1 MKFSARF
8 AIGLVL
14 MVVLLSAVP
23 AWAQTA
29 NSALVLGT
37 VTDPAGAVVP
47 DAKAQITNTGTNETK
62 EMQTNSAGQFS
73 FPGVTPGPYKVT
85 ITKAGF
91 ATFVESNLI
100 VDVNKSYTVD
110 VKLEVSSGKE
120 IVEVTA
126 GAQAELET
134 ADAVVGGVIGGQMLT
149 RLPTLNRDATEL
161 LTLQPGSTPYD
172 DSTGFGNGGGTVA
185 GARSDQNTVSLDG
198 IDITDNVITGGANE
212 APVIPVGVDAVDE
225 FRVGVTNNNAS
236 FGRSAGGQITL
247 ISKSGTNQY
256 HGTAYWFHQ
265 NDNLNANTWDLN
277 HTPVRDNTGK
287 ITSPFTPKPEQKDNR
302 VGLSFGGPI
311 HKNKTFIFGNY
322 EVRRFPQA
330 QSFTRLVPSPL
341 LKQGILQFSDCSQ
354 GFDSS
359 GKCTG
364 GTLRQYNL
372 ATAANC
378 GSDSQGQPLN
388 QACDPRSL
396 GISPTVK
403 ALWGLMPGGN
413 DNTVPGAD
421 GVNILGLRGT
431 TPGELKSDGVGVKL
445 DHNFTEKVHFFGR
458 YSYARSLS
466 PNGGQLD
473 LRGSSPSNPSVS
485 QLRGDSIISGLD
497 WQLRPNLLNSFRGG
511 WVRARQDFSVIRP
524 STSAAQL
531 ALAGTASSASPT
543 GFISL
548 APGLATGSGFLDTIV
563 DVDTQRARHQ
573 AIYDSNKQYSDFLT
587 WTKGKHT
594 VVGGTNI
601 RWLPTIHDRD
611 DKVIGSVNSLVAA
624 LDGDHNFS
632 IPGSNRLAGC
642 APMVQPQNGNPAIPA
657 VTTNCIFSSDVSR
670 WDRLYAASLGLIDN
684 VGILTA
690 SDGKLN
696 PLPFGSTLVA
706 HTTLRSYDFFWQD
719 TWRMTPSFTMTYGL
733 SYGWQTTPQER
744 DGKQAMMVD
753 AGNGNK
759 IFTAKDYLGAK
770 AAAAAA
776 GNFYD
781 PTIGYMPVRSSG
793 RNNVF
798 NVDYGDFAPRFSIAW
813 NPSYKGSFLERIF
826 GDRKTVVRGGY
837 GISYDRINTVGSVI
851 IPMLGVGFAQTLT
864 VAAPA
869 CNIAGPGTGG
879 TNCGVDTTAG
889 GSIFRVGRDGSI
901 PTPAP
906 LGKQNI
912 PVVPNGF
919 LAETLSF
926 ADDPDFKVGRN
937 HMVDFTIQREL
948 RGNML
953 LEVGYI
959 GRYARDLLNNTN
971 FNSSPIMFKDKVSG
985 QTFAQ
990 AYDALS
996 AQIRSGGTIATQPWF
1011 ENLFPNYCPKF
1022 GAPIT
1027 TSTACVAALFKGDF
1041 TSFNVSD
1048 LFLNIDAFRDGSVVC
1063 ASLGLPQGCVPRLPT
1078 FNNLNILDMFVRT
1091 HRDFSNYHAA
1101 FVALHNRGW
1110 HGVQFDLNYTFSKSL
1125 DQIGT
1130 VQNSASYFAS
1140 SFNPAYEYGP
1150 SFFDRPHIFNGIYNY
1165 NLPFGHGHRFGSSS
1179 HEWFNHIIGGWYTAG
1194 IVRVASGQPLTVVEG
1209 LSGSSLGGGL
1219 IFGVAQAAIPTV
1231 NPSSLGGGLNSP
1243 ACAGPGNP
1251 GSTADGPNCASL
1263 YPPGTT
1269 LSGTGLDYFKN
1280 PSAALKDFR
1289 PILLASDG
1297 RTGRSRPMRGFGI
1310 RSFDARIGK
1319 ETKFHEKYGF
1329 EISADL
1335 FNAFNHPIFLNPNL
1349 DLTNLPTF
1357 GVVSSTLIPA
1367 NRTSSSRW
1375 IQLGL
1380 RLDF

>member
-1 MKFSARF
+1 MKTFKNL
-8 AIGLVL
+8 AIEF
-14 MVVLLSAVP
+14 VLLTVFLWAAP
-23 AWAQTA
+23 AGAQTA
-29 NSALVLGT
+29 NTGLVFGT

-47 DAKAQITNTGTNETK
+47 EAKVQLTNTDTNETK
-62 EMQTNSAGQFS
+62 ETITNSAGQFT
-73 FPGVTPGPYKVT
+73 FPGVAPGKYKVT
-85 ITKAGF
+85 LTKAGF
-91 ATFVESNLI
+91 ATFVVANLI
-100 VDVNKSYTVD
+100 VDVNKSYPVD
-110 VKLEVSSGKE
+110 VKMEIRSSSEVVEVS
-120 IVEVTA
+120 A
-126 GAQAELET
+126 GAEAELQK
-134 ADAVVGGVIGGQMLT
+134 ADAVVGGVVSGEMLT

-185 GARSDQNTVSLDG
+185 GARSDQNTISLDG

-212 APVIPVGVDAVDE
+212 QPIIPVGVDAVDE
-225 FRVGVTNNNAS
+225 FRVGVTNANAT

-247 ISKSGTNQY
+247 ISHSGTNNY

-265 NDNLNANTWDLN
+265 NDDLNANTWDLN
-277 HTPVRDNTGK
+277 HTPDGSGNK
-287 ITSPFTPKPEQKDNR
+287 FTKRPEQKDNR

-311 HKNKTFIFGNY
+311 RRDKTFIFGNY

-330 QSFTRLVPSPL
+330 LSFTRLVPSDT
-341 LKQGILQFSDCSQ
+341 LKQGKLIFN
-354 GFDSS
+354 GTTFDLAAPA
-359 GKCTG
+359 GTG
-364 GTLRQYNL
+364 G
-372 ATAANC
+372 C
-378 GSDSQGQPLN
+378 GPSGTTD
-388 QACDPRSL
+388 CDPRHL

-403 ALWGLMPGGN
+403 ALWALMPTGN

-421 GVNILGLRGT
+421 GDNILGFRGT
-431 TPGELKSDGVGVKL
+431 VPAALKSDGVGVKL
-445 DHNFTEKVHFFGR
+445 DHNFTEKVRFFGR
-458 YSYARSLS
+458 YSYARNLS
-466 PNGGQLD
+466 PNGFQID
-473 LRGSSPSNPSVS
+473 LRGTPSTPSGS

-511 WVRARQDFSVIRP
+511 WVRSRQDFSVTRP

-531 ALAGTASSASPT
+531 ALPGTASSASPT

-548 APGLATGSGFLDTIV
+548 APGLSTGSGFLDTIV

-594 VVGGTNI
+594 IVGGTNM

-624 LDGDHNFS
+624 LDGDHTFGVPDANRP
-632 IPGSNRLAGC
+632 PGLA
-642 APMVQPQNGNPAIPA
+642 A
-657 VTTNCIFSSDVSR
+657 SDVTR

-690 SDGKLN
+690 SDGQLK
-696 PLPFGSTLVA
+696 PLPFGTTLIA
-706 HTTLRSYDFFWQD
+706 RTTLRSYDFFWQD

-733 SYGWQTTPQER
+733 SYGWQTTPQEK
-744 DGKQAMMVD
+744 DGKQALMVD

-759 IFTAKDYLGAK
+759 ILTAKDYLDAK

-781 PTIGYMPVRSSG
+781 PTIGYMPIRSSG
-793 RNNVF
+793 RSNVF
-798 NVDYGDFAPRFSIAW
+798 NVDYGDFAPRFSLAW
-813 NPSYKGSFLERIF
+813 NPSFSSGFLGHLF
-826 GDRKTVVRGGY
+826 ADRKTVVRGGY

-851 IPMLGVGFAQTLT
+851 IPMLGVGFAQTLSISAPCISSIAPG
-864 VAAPA
+864 AACSSA
-869 CNIAGPGTGG
+869 IKNDAGAS
-879 TNCGVDTTAG
+879 V
-889 GSIFRVGRDGSI
+889 FRVGVDGSI

-906 LGKQNI
+906 LTQQSV
-912 PVVPNGF
+912 PVVPKGF
-919 LAETLSF
+919 LAEFLSF

-937 HMVDFTIQREL
+937 HMVDFTIQREM

-959 GRYARDLLNNTN
+959 GRYARDLLNNVN

-990 AYDALS
+990 AYDAMA
-996 AQIRSGGTIATQPWF
+996 AQVLAGITPSNPAFQAQPWF
-1011 ENLFPNYCPKF
+1011 DNLLP
-1022 GAPIT
+1022 GLGSAGVA
-1027 TSTACVAALFKGDF
+1027 TSFKGDF

-1048 LFLNIDAFRDGSVVC
+1048 LFLNMDAYRLFN
-1063 ASLGLPQGCVPRLPT
+1063 LGAPT
-1078 FNNLNILDMFVRT
+1078 FNNLNILDLFMRT
-1091 HRDFSNYHAA
+1091 HRDFSNYNAG

-1110 HGVQFDLNYTFSKSL
+1110 HGMQFDLNYTYSKSL

-1150 SFFDRPHIFNGIYNY
+1150 SFFDRPHIFNGTYNY
-1165 NLPFGHGHRFGSSS
+1165 DLPFGHAHLLGSSS
-1179 HEWFNHIIGGWYTAG
+1179 HEWFNKIIGGWYTAG
-1194 IVRVASGQPLTVVEG
+1194 VVRVASGQPLTVVEG

-1219 IFGVAQAAIPTV
+1219 IFGVAQAAIPTA
-1231 NPSSLGGGLNSP
+1231 NPSSLGGGVHEGVCSS
-1243 ACAGPGNP
+1243 GGV
-1251 GSTADGPNCASL
+1251 GSTGDGPNCG
-1263 YPPGTT
+1263 PGDT
-1269 LSGTGLDYFKN
+1269 GTGINYFAN
-1280 PSAALKDFR
+1280 PGEAIKDFR

-1310 RSFDARIGK
+1310 RSFDMRIGK
-1319 ETKFHEKYGF
+1319 DTKFHEKYGF

-1380 RLDF
+1380 RINF

>member
-1 MKFSARF
+1 
-8 AIGLVL
+8 
-14 MVVLLSAVP
+14 
-23 AWAQTA
+23 
-29 NSALVLGT
+29 
-37 VTDPAGAVVP
+37 
-47 DAKAQITNTGTNETK
+47 
-62 EMQTNSAGQFS
+62 
-73 FPGVTPGPYKVT
+73 
-85 ITKAGF
+85 
-91 ATFVESNLI
+91 
-100 VDVNKSYTVD
+100 
-110 VKLEVSSGKE
+110 
-120 IVEVTA
+120 
-126 GAQAELET
+126 
-134 ADAVVGGVIGGQMLT
+134 
-149 RLPTLNRDATEL
+149 
-161 LTLQPGSTPYD
+161 
-172 DSTGFGNGGGTVA
+172 
-185 GARSDQNTVSLDG
+185 
-198 IDITDNVITGGANE
+198 
-212 APVIPVGVDAVDE
+212 
-225 FRVGVTNNNAS
+225 
-236 FGRSAGGQITL
+236 
-247 ISKSGTNQY
+247 
-256 HGTAYWFHQ
+256 
-265 NDNLNANTWDLN
+265 
-277 HTPVRDNTGK
+277 
-287 ITSPFTPKPEQKDNR
+287 
-302 VGLSFGGPI
+302 
-311 HKNKTFIFGNY
+311 
-322 EVRRFPQA
+322 
-330 QSFTRLVPSPL
+330 
-341 LKQGILQFSDCSQ
+341 
-354 GFDSS
+354 
-359 GKCTG
+359 
-364 GTLRQYNL
+364 
-372 ATAANC
+372 
-378 GSDSQGQPLN
+378 
-388 QACDPRSL
+388 
-396 GISPTVK
+396 
-403 ALWGLMPGGN
+403 
-413 DNTVPGAD
+413 
-421 GVNILGLRGT
+421 
-431 TPGELKSDGVGVKL
+431 
-445 DHNFTEKVHFFGR
+445 
-458 YSYARSLS
+458 
-466 PNGGQLD
+466 
-473 LRGSSPSNPSVS
+473 
-485 QLRGDSIISGLD
+485 
-497 WQLRPNLLNSFRGG
+497 
-511 WVRARQDFSVIRP
+511 
-524 STSAAQL
+524 L
-531 ALAGTASSASPT
+531 ALPGTASSASQT

-548 APGLATGSGFLDTIV
+548 APGLATGSGFLDTVV

-632 IPGSNRLAGC
+632 IPGANRPPTC
-642 APMVQPQNGNPAIPA
+642 STTI
-657 VTTNCIFSSDVSR
+657 TTNCVASSDTGR
-670 WDRLYAASLGLIDN
+670 WDRLYAASLGLVDN

-719 TWRMTPSFTMTYGL
+719 TWRMTPSFTMTYGI

-744 DGKQAMMVD
+744 DGKQALMVD
-753 AGNGNK
+753 ASNGNK
-759 IFTAKDYLGAK
+759 FFTAKDYLGAK

-781 PTIGYMPVRSSG
+781 PTIGYMPIRSSG
-793 RNNVF
+793 RSNVF

-813 NPSYKGSFLERIF
+813 NHSYKGSFLGRIL

-864 VAAPA
+864 VGAPA
-869 CNIAGPGTGG
+869 CNATGAGG
-879 TNCGVDTTAG
+879 TSCGVNTTPG
-889 GSIFRVGRDGSI
+889 GSIFRVGVDGSI
-901 PTPAP
+901 PAPAP
-906 LGKQNI
+906 LGKQSI
-912 PVVPNGF
+912 PVVPKGF

-959 GRYARDLLNNTN
+959 GRYARELLNNTN
-971 FNSSPIMFKDKVSG
+971 FNSSPLMFKDKISG

-996 AQIRSGGTIATQPWF
+996 AQVRNNQAVTPQPWF
-1011 ENLFPNYCPKF
+1011 ENLIPLGACNGVLGVSAPNS
-1022 GAPIT
+1022 
-1027 TSTACVAALFKGDF
+1027 TSCIAQGDAGDF

-1048 LFLNIDAFRDGSVVC
+1048 LFLIMDIVRG
-1063 ASLGLPQGCVPRLPT
+1063 LGAGLPT

-1101 FVALHNRGW
+1101 FLALHNRGW
-1110 HGVQFDLNYTFSKSL
+1110 HGLQFDLNYTFSKSL

-1165 NLPFGHGHRFGSSS
+1165 NLPFGKGRLGSS
-1179 HEWFNHIIGGWYTAG
+1179 HEVLNKIIGGWYTAG

-1209 LSGSSLGGGL
+1209 ISGSSLGGGL
-1219 IFGVAQAAIPTV
+1219 IFGVAQAAIPT
-1231 NPSSLGGGLNSP
+1231 SSIGGGVNNP
-1243 ACAGPGNP
+1243 PCAGPGNP

-1269 LSGTGLDYFKN
+1269 LSGTGLDYFKD

>member
-1 MKFSARF
+1 MKILKSIAITFVLLAALFSA
-8 AIGLVL
+8 A
-14 MVVLLSAVP
+14 P

-29 NSALVLGT
+29 STALVLGT
-37 VTDPAGAVVP
+37 VTDPGGAVVP
-47 DAKAQITNTGTNETK
+47 DATVSLTNTATNETK
-62 EMQTNSAGQFS
+62 TLTTNSAGQYV
-73 FPGVTPGPYKVT
+73 FPGIAPGTYTLKVS
-85 ITKAGF
+85 KAGF
-91 ATFVESNLI
+91 ATMSFSNVKL
-100 VDVNKSYTVD
+100 DVNKSYTYD
-110 VKLEVSSGKE
+110 AKLEVSSGKE
-120 IVEVTA
+120 IVEVAAT
-126 GAQAELET
+126 GQAELET
-134 ADAVVGGVIGGQMLT
+134 ADAVVGGVIGGDMLT

-185 GARSDQNTVSLDG
+185 GARSDQNTISLDG

-212 APVIPVGVDAVDE
+212 APIIPVGVDAVDE

-247 ISKSGTNQY
+247 ISHSGTNNY

-277 HTPVRDNTGK
+277 HTPVKDALGNIKT
-287 ITSPFTPKPEQKDNR
+287 PFTPKPEQKDNR

-311 HKNKTFIFGNY
+311 RKDKTFIFGNY

-330 QSFTRLVPSPL
+330 LSFTRLVPSDT
-341 LKQGILQFSDCSQ
+341 LKQGKLIFNGTTYDLAAPA
-354 GFDSS
+354 G
-359 GKCTG
+359 TG
-364 GTLRQYNL
+364 G
-372 ATAANC
+372 C
-378 GSDSQGQPLN
+378 GASGTTD
-388 QACDPRSL
+388 CDPRHL
-396 GISPTVK
+396 GISPTVQ
-403 ALWGLMPGGN
+403 ALWGLMPTGN

-431 TPGELKSDGVGVKL
+431 VPGQLKNDGVGVKL
-445 DHNFTEKVHFFGR
+445 DHNFTDKVHFFGR

-466 PNGGQLD
+466 PNGGQID
-473 LRGSSPSNPSVS
+473 LRGSSPTTPSVS

-511 WVRARQDFSVIRP
+511 WVRSRQDFSVIRP
-524 STSAAQL
+524 SASAAQL
-531 ALAGTASSASPT
+531 ALPGTASSASQT

-548 APGLATGSGFLDTIV
+548 APGLATGSGFLDTVV

-594 VVGGTNI
+594 IVGGTNM

-624 LDGDHNFS
+624 LDGDRTFTVPDANRP
-632 IPGSNRLAGC
+632 PGLAAGD
-642 APMVQPQNGNPAIPA
+642 
-657 VTTNCIFSSDVSR
+657 VTR

-690 SDGKLN
+690 SDGQLK
-696 PLPFGSTLVA
+696 PLPFGTTLVA
-706 HTTLRSYDFFWQD
+706 RTTLRSYDFFWQD

-744 DGKQAMMVD
+744 DGKQALMVD
-753 AGNGNK
+753 NSNGNK
-759 IFTAKDYLGAK
+759 ILTAKDYLGAK

-776 GNFYD
+776 GDFYD
-781 PTIGYMPVRSSG
+781 PKIGYMPVRNSG
-793 RNNVF
+793 RSNVF
-798 NVDYGDFAPRFSIAW
+798 SVDYGDFAPRFSIAW
-813 NPSYKGSFLERIF
+813 NPFFRSGFLGHVF
-826 GDRKTVVRGGY
+826 ADRKTVVRGGY

-851 IPMLGVGFAQTLT
+851 IPMLGVGFAQTLS
-864 VAAPA
+864 VSAPCIPSIAPGAACSSA
-869 CNIAGPGTGG
+869 IKSDAGAS
-879 TNCGVDTTAG
+879 V
-889 GSIFRVGRDGSI
+889 FRVGVDGAI

-906 LGKQNI
+906 LTQQSS
-912 PVVPNGF
+912 PVVPQGF
-919 LAETLSF
+919 LAEFLSF

-937 HMVDFTIQREL
+937 HMVDFTIQREM

-953 LEVGYI
+953 LEVGFI
-959 GRYARDLLNNTN
+959 GRYARDLLNNVN

-990 AYDALS
+990 AYDAMS
-996 AQIRSGGTIATQPWF
+996 AQVRAGITPFINGNPNPAFQVQQWF
-1011 ENLFPNYCPKF
+1011 ENLLPGF
-1022 GAPIT
+1022 GTGCGPIDPVTMKPTNT
-1027 TSTACVAALFKGDF
+1027 TSSACVATSLAGDF

-1048 LFLNIDAFRDGSVVC
+1048 LFLNMDAFRLF
-1063 ASLGLPQGCVPRLPT
+1063 ALGAPT
-1078 FNNLNILDMFVRT
+1078 FNNLNILDMFMRT
-1091 HRDFSNYHAA
+1091 HRDFSNYNAA
-1101 FVALHNRGW
+1101 FLALHNRGW
-1110 HGVQFDLNYTFSKSL
+1110 HGMQFDLNYTYSKSL

-1130 VQNSASYFAS
+1130 VQNSASYYAS
-1140 SFNPAYEYGP
+1140 SFNPGYEYGP
-1150 SFFDRPHIFNGIYNY
+1150 SFFDRPHIFNGTYSY
-1165 NLPFGHGHRFGSSS
+1165 DLPFGHGHLLGSSS
-1179 HEWFNHIIGGWYTAG
+1179 HEWFNKIIGGWYTAG
-1194 IVRVASGQPLTVVEG
+1194 VVRIASGQPLTVIEG

-1219 IFGVAQAAIPTV
+1219 IFGVAQGAIPTV
-1231 NPSSLGGGLNSP
+1231 NPGSLGGGVHENVCSS
-1243 ACAGPGNP
+1243 GGV
-1251 GSTADGPNCASL
+1251 GSTGDGPSCGS
-1263 YPPGTT
+1263 GDT
-1269 LSGTGLDYFKN
+1269 GTGINYFAN
-1280 PSAALKDFR
+1280 PAAALKNFR

-1310 RSFDARIGK
+1310 RSFDMRIGK
-1319 ETKFHEKYGF
+1319 ETKFREKYGF
-1329 EISADL
+1329 EISADM

-1380 RLDF
+1380 RINF

>member
-8 AIGLVL
+8 AIGFVL

-73 FPGVTPGPYKVT
+73 FPGVAPGPYKVT

-100 VDVNKSYTVD
+100 VDVNKSYSVD

-185 GARSDQNTVSLDG
+185 GARSDQNTISLDG

-212 APVIPVGVDAVDE
+212 APIIPVGVDAVDE

-236 FGRSAGGQITL
+236 FGRSSGGQITL
-247 ISKSGTNQY
+247 ISHSGTNQY

-311 HKNKTFIFGNY
+311 HKDKTFIFGNY

-330 QSFTRLVPSPL
+330 LPFTRLVPSDT
-341 LKQGILQFSDCSQ
+341 LKQGKLIFNGTTYDLAAPAGTGGC
-354 GFDSS
+354 GSS
-359 GKCTG
+359 GT
-364 GTLRQYNL
+364 T
-372 ATAANC
+372 
-378 GSDSQGQPLN
+378 D
-388 QACDPRSL
+388 CDPRHL
-396 GISPTVK
+396 GISPTLK
-403 ALWGLMPGGN
+403 ALWGLMPTGN

-431 TPGELKSDGVGVKL
+431 APGELKSDGVSVKL
-445 DHNFTEKVHFFGR
+445 DHNFTDKVHFFGR

-466 PNGGQLD
+466 PNGGQID

-511 WVRARQDFSVIRP
+511 WVRSRQDFSVIRP

-531 ALAGTASSASPT
+531 ALPGTASSASQT

-548 APGLATGSGFLDTIV
+548 APGLASGSGFLDTIV

-594 VVGGTNI
+594 IVGGTNM

-624 LDGDHNFS
+624 LDAVHFS
-632 IPGSNRLAGC
+632 IPAANRPPGLAAGD
-642 APMVQPQNGNPAIPA
+642 
-657 VTTNCIFSSDVSR
+657 VTR
-670 WDRLYAASLGLIDN
+670 WDRLYAASLGLVDN

-690 SDGKLN
+690 SDGQLK
-696 PLPFGSTLVA
+696 PLPFGTTLVA

-753 AGNGNK
+753 ASNGNK
-759 IFTAKDYLGAK
+759 ILTAKDYLGAK
-770 AAAAAA
+770 ASAAAA

-813 NPSYKGSFLERIF
+813 NPSYDSGFLGRIL
-826 GDRKTVVRGGY
+826 GKRKTVVRGGY

-851 IPMLGVGFAQTLT
+851 IPMLGVGFAQTLSVT
-864 VAAPA
+864 APCIPSIAPA
-869 CNIAGPGTGG
+869 NCNKAIKADAGAS
-879 TNCGVDTTAG
+879 V
-889 GSIFRVGRDGSI
+889 FRVGVDGAI

-906 LGKQNI
+906 LGKQNV
-912 PVVPNGF
+912 PVVPQGF
-919 LAETLSF
+919 LAEFLSF

-937 HMVDFTIQREL
+937 HMVDFTIQREM

-953 LEVGYI
+953 LEIGYI
-959 GRYARDLLNNTN
+959 GRYARDLLNNVN

-990 AYDALS
+990 AYDAMS
-996 AQIRSGGTIATQPWF
+996 TQVRAGVSPFLPNNSPNPAFQVQQWF
-1011 ENLFPNYCPKF
+1011 ENLLPGF
-1022 GAPIT
+1022 GTGCGPIDPVTMKATNT
-1027 TSTACVAALFKGDF
+1027 TSSACVATSFAGDF

-1048 LFLNIDAFRDGSVVC
+1048 LFLNMDAFR
-1063 ASLGLPQGCVPRLPT
+1063 LFGLNAPT
-1078 FNNLNILDMFVRT
+1078 FNNLNMLDMFVRT
-1091 HRDFSNYHAA
+1091 HRDFSNYNAA

-1110 HGVQFDLNYTFSKSL
+1110 HGMQFDLNYTYSKSL

-1140 SFNPAYEYGP
+1140 SFKPAYEYGP
-1150 SFFDRPHIFNGIYNY
+1150 SFFDRPHIFNGTYSY
-1165 NLPFGHGHRFGSSS
+1165 DLPFGHGHLMGSSS
-1179 HEWFNHIIGGWYTAG
+1179 HEWFNKVIGGWYTAG
-1194 IVRVASGQPLTVVEG
+1194 VVRIASGQPLTVIEG

-1231 NPSSLGGGLNSP
+1231 NPSSLGGGVHEGV
-1243 ACAGPGNP
+1243 CAGPSNP
-1251 GSTADGPNCASL
+1251 GSTGDGPNCQSQ
-1263 YPPGTT
+1263 YP
-1269 LSGTGLDYFKN
+1269 SGTPPLTGTGINYFGN
-1280 PSAALKDFR
+1280 PSAAIKDFR

-1297 RTGRSRPMRGFGI
+1297 RTGRGRPMRGFGI
-1310 RSFDARIGK
+1310 RSFDTRIGK

>member
-1 MKFSARF
+1 MKILKSIAIAFVLLAALFSA
-8 AIGLVL
+8 A
-14 MVVLLSAVP
+14 P

-29 NSALVLGT
+29 STALVLGT
-37 VTDPAGAVVP
+37 VTDPGGAVVP
-47 DAKAQITNTGTNETK
+47 DATVSLTNTATNETK
-62 EMQTNSAGQFS
+62 TLTTNSAGQYV
-73 FPGVTPGPYKVT
+73 FPGIAPGTYTLKVS
-85 ITKAGF
+85 KAGF
-91 ATFVESNLI
+91 ATISFSNVKL
-100 VDVNKSYTVD
+100 DVNKSYTYD
-110 VKLEVSSGKE
+110 AKLEVSSGKE
-120 IVEVTA
+120 IVEVAAT
-126 GAQAELET
+126 GQAELET
-134 ADAVVGGVIGGQMLT
+134 ADAVVGGVIGGEMLT

-185 GARSDQNTVSLDG
+185 GARSDQNTISLDG

-212 APVIPVGVDAVDE
+212 SPIIPVGVDAVDE

-247 ISKSGTNQY
+247 ISHSGTNNY

-277 HTPVRDNTGK
+277 HTPVKDALGNIKT
-287 ITSPFTPKPEQKDNR
+287 PFTPKPEQKDNR

-311 HKNKTFIFGNY
+311 RKDKTFIFGNY

-330 QSFTRLVPSPL
+330 LSFTRLVPSDT
-341 LKQGILQFSDCSQ
+341 LKQGKLIFNGTTYDLAALA
-354 GFDSS
+354 G
-359 GKCTG
+359 TG
-364 GTLRQYNL
+364 G
-372 ATAANC
+372 C
-378 GSDSQGQPLN
+378 GPSGTTD
-388 QACDPRSL
+388 CDPRHL

-403 ALWGLMPGGN
+403 ALWGLMPTGN

-431 TPGELKSDGVGVKL
+431 VPGELKNDGVGVKL
-445 DHNFTEKVHFFGR
+445 DHNFTDKVHFFGR

-466 PNGGQLD
+466 PNGGQID
-473 LRGSSPSNPSVS
+473 LRGSSPTTPSVS

-511 WVRARQDFSVIRP
+511 WVRSRQDFSVIRP
-524 STSAAQL
+524 SSSAGQL
-531 ALAGTASSASPT
+531 ALPGTASSASQT

-594 VVGGTNI
+594 IVGGTNM

-624 LDGDHNFS
+624 LDGDHTFTVPDANKP
-632 IPGSNRLAGC
+632 PGLAAGD
-642 APMVQPQNGNPAIPA
+642 
-657 VTTNCIFSSDVSR
+657 VTR

-690 SDGKLN
+690 SDGQLK
-696 PLPFGSTLVA
+696 PLPFGTTLVA
-706 HTTLRSYDFFWQD
+706 RTTLRSYDFFWQD
-719 TWRMTPSFTMTYGL
+719 TWRMTPSFTITYGL

-744 DGKQAMMVD
+744 DGKQALMVD
-753 AGNGNK
+753 NSNGNK
-759 IFTAKDYLGAK
+759 ILTAKDYLGAK

-776 GNFYD
+776 GDFYD
-781 PTIGYMPVRSSG
+781 PRIGYMPVRNSG
-793 RNNVF
+793 RSNVF
-798 NVDYGDFAPRFSIAW
+798 SVDYGDFAPRFSIAW
-813 NPSYKGSFLERIF
+813 NPSFRSGFLGHVF
-826 GDRKTVVRGGY
+826 ADRKTVVRGGY

-851 IPMLGVGFAQTLT
+851 IPMLGVGFAQTLS
-864 VAAPA
+864 VSAPCIPSIAPGAACSSA
-869 CNIAGPGTGG
+869 IKSDAGAS
-879 TNCGVDTTAG
+879 V
-889 GSIFRVGRDGSI
+889 FRVGVDGSI

-906 LGKQNI
+906 LTQQSS
-912 PVVPNGF
+912 PVVPQGF
-919 LAETLSF
+919 LAEFLSF

-937 HMVDFTIQREL
+937 HMVDFTIQREM

-953 LEVGYI
+953 LEVGFI
-959 GRYARDLLNNTN
+959 GRYARDLLNNVN

-990 AYDALS
+990 AYDAMS
-996 AQIRSGGTIATQPWF
+996 AQVRAGTKPFINGNPNPAFQVQQWF
-1011 ENLFPNYCPKF
+1011 ENLLPGF
-1022 GAPIT
+1022 GTGCGPIDPVTMKPTNT
-1027 TSTACVAALFKGDF
+1027 TSSACVATSLAGDF

-1048 LFLNIDAFRDGSVVC
+1048 LFLNMDAFRLF
-1063 ASLGLPQGCVPRLPT
+1063 ALGAPT
-1078 FNNLNILDMFVRT
+1078 FNNLNILDMFMRT
-1091 HRDFSNYHAA
+1091 HRDFSNYNAA
-1101 FVALHNRGW
+1101 FLALHNRGW
-1110 HGVQFDLNYTFSKSL
+1110 HGMQFDLNYTYSKSL

-1150 SFFDRPHIFNGIYNY
+1150 SFFDRPHIFNGTYSY
-1165 NLPFGHGHRFGSSS
+1165 DLPFGHGHLLGSSS
-1179 HEWFNHIIGGWYTAG
+1179 HEWFNKIIGGWYTAG
-1194 IVRVASGQPLTVVEG
+1194 VVRIASGQPLTVIEG

-1219 IFGVAQAAIPTV
+1219 IFGVAQGAIPTV

-1243 ACAGPGNP
+1243 ACAGPGNA

-1263 YPPGTT
+1263 YPSGTT
-1269 LSGTGLDYFKN
+1269 LSGTGLDYFKD

-1310 RSFDARIGK
+1310 RSFDMRIGK
-1319 ETKFHEKYGF
+1319 ETKFREKYGF
-1329 EISADL
+1329 EISADM

-1380 RLDF
+1380 RINF

>member
-1 MKFSARF
+1 MKILKSV
-8 AIGLVL
+8 AIAF
-14 MVVLLSAVP
+14 VLLAAFLSAAP

-29 NSALVLGT
+29 NTAIVLGT
-37 VTDPAGAVVP
+37 VTDPGGAVVP
-47 DAKAQITNTGTNETK
+47 DAKTQLTNVATNDTK
-62 EMQTNSAGQFS
+62 EVMTNAAGQFT
-73 FPGVTPGPYKVT
+73 FPGVVPGKYKVT
-85 ITKAGF
+85 ITKTGF
-91 ATFVESNLI
+91 ATFVVANLV

-110 VKLEVSSGKE
+110 VKMEIRSGNE
-120 IVEVTA
+120 IVEVSAT
-126 GAQAELET
+126 AQAELET
-134 ADAVVGGVIGGQMLT
+134 ADAVVGSVIGGEMLT

-185 GARSDQNTVSLDG
+185 GARSDQNTISLDG

-212 APVIPVGVDAVDE
+212 APIIPVGVDAVDE

-247 ISKSGTNQY
+247 VSHSGTNVY

-277 HTPVRDNTGK
+277 HTPVKDALGNTK
-287 ITSPFTPKPEQKDNR
+287 TPFTPKPEQKDNR

-311 HKNKTFIFGNY
+311 RKDKTFIFGNY

-330 QSFTRLVPSPL
+330 LSFTRLVPSPT
-341 LKQGILQFSDCSQ
+341 LKQGILQFQDCSQ

-359 GKCTG
+359 GKCLG
-364 GTLRQYNL
+364 GTVQQYNL

-388 QACDPRSL
+388 QACDPRGL
-396 GISPTVK
+396 GISPTVQT
-403 ALWGLMPGGN
+403 LWNLMPGGN

-421 GVNILGLRGT
+421 GLNILGLRGT
-431 TPGELKSDGVGVKL
+431 VPGELKSDGVGVKL
-445 DHNFTEKVHFFGR
+445 DHNFTDKVHFFGR

-466 PNGGQLD
+466 PNGGQID
-473 LRGSSPSNPSVS
+473 LRGTPSTPSVS

-511 WVRARQDFSVIRP
+511 WVRSRQDFSVIRP
-524 STSAAQL
+524 SSSAAQL
-531 ALAGTASSASPT
+531 ALSGTASSASQT

-594 VVGGTNI
+594 IVGGTNM

-624 LDGDHNFS
+624 LDGDHNFT
-632 IPGSNRLAGC
+632 IPSGNRLPGC
-642 APMVQPQNGNPAIPA
+642 APLVPASGGNPAIPA
-657 VTTNCIFSSDVSR
+657 VTDNCIQSSDVFR

-690 SDGKLN
+690 SDGQLK
-696 PLPFGSTLVA
+696 PLPFGATLVA
-706 HTTLRSYDFFWQD
+706 HATLRSYDFFWQD

-744 DGKQAMMVD
+744 DGKQALMVD
-753 AGNGNK
+753 NSNGNK
-759 IFTAKDYLGAK
+759 ILTAKDYLTAK
-770 AAAAAA
+770 ASAANA

-781 PTIGYMPVRSSG
+781 PRIGYMPVRSSG
-793 RNNVF
+793 RSNVF

-813 NPSYKGSFLERIF
+813 NPSFRSGFLGRLLA
-826 GDRKTVVRGGY
+826 DRKTVVRGGY

-864 VAAPA
+864 VAAPG
-869 CNIAGPGTGG
+869 CNANGPGTGG
-879 TNCGVDTTAG
+879 TNCGVNGTPG
-889 GSIFRVGRDGSI
+889 GSIFRVGVDGSI

-906 LGKQNI
+906 LTQQSI
-912 PVVPNGF
+912 PVVPSGP
-919 LAETLSF
+919 LAEILSF

-937 HMVDFTIQREL
+937 HMVDFTIQREM

-959 GRYARDLLNNTN
+959 GRYARDLLNNVN
-971 FNSSPIMFKDKVSG
+971 FNSSPTMFKDKVSG

-996 AQIRSGGTIATQPWF
+996 AEVRSGGTITTQPWF
-1011 ENLFPNYCPKF
+1011 ENLFPNYCPAF
-1022 GAPIT
+1022 GIPLS
-1027 TSTACVAALFKGDF
+1027 TSTQCVAALFKGDF

-1048 LFLNIDAFRDGSVVC
+1048 LFLNMDVFRDGRLLCSG
-1063 ASLGLPQGCVPRLPT
+1063 AGLPPGCLPQLPT
-1078 FNNLNILDMFVRT
+1078 FNNITLLDMFVRT
-1091 HRDFSNYHAA
+1091 HRDFSNYHAG
-1101 FVALHNRGW
+1101 FIALHNRGW
-1110 HGVQFDLNYTFSKSL
+1110 HGMQFDLNYTYSKSL

-1150 SFFDRPHIFNGIYNY
+1150 SFFDRPHIFNGTYSY
-1165 NLPFGHGHRFGSSS
+1165 DLPFGHGHLLGSSS
-1179 HEWFNHIIGGWYTAG
+1179 HEWFNKIIGGWYTAG
-1194 IVRVASGQPLTVVEG
+1194 VVRVASGQPLTVIEG
-1209 LSGSSLGGGL
+1209 LSGGSLGGGE

-1231 NPSSLGGGLNSP
+1231 DPSSLGGGVHGGV
-1243 ACAGPGNP
+1243 CAGPGNA
-1251 GSTADGPNCASL
+1251 GSTGDGANCQSQ
-1263 YPPGTT
+1263 YPAGTAP
-1269 LSGTGLDYFKN
+1269 LSGTGINYFSN
-1280 PSAALKDFR
+1280 PSAAIKDFR
-1289 PILLASDG
+1289 AILLASDG

-1310 RSFDARIGK
+1310 RSFDMRIGK
-1319 ETKFHEKYGF
+1319 ETKFREKYGF
-1329 EISADL
+1329 EISADM

-1357 GVVSSTLIPA
+1357 GVVSSTLVPA

-1380 RLDF
+1380 RINF

>member
-1 MKFSARF
+1 MKSFKNLASVF
-8 AIGLVL
+8 VL
-14 MVVLLSAVP
+14 LAAFLSAVP

-29 NSALVLGT
+29 NTGLVFGT

-47 DAKAQITNTGTNETK
+47 DAKVQLNNTDTNETK
-62 EMQTNSAGQFS
+62 ETNTNSAGQFT
-73 FPGVTPGPYKVT
+73 FPGVAPGKYKVT

-91 ATFVESNLI
+91 ATFVVANLV
-100 VDVNKSYTVD
+100 VDVNKSYPVD
-110 VKLEVSSGKE
+110 VKMEIRSSSEVVEVS
-120 IVEVTA
+120 A
-126 GAQAELET
+126 GAEAELQK
-134 ADAVVGGVIGGQMLT
+134 ADAVVGGVVSGEMLA

-172 DSTGFGNGGGTVA
+172 DSTGFGNGGGTIA

-212 APVIPVGVDAVDE
+212 QPIIPVGVDAVDE
-225 FRVGVTNNNAS
+225 FRVGVTNANAT

-247 ISKSGTNQY
+247 ISHSGTNNY

-265 NDNLNANTWDLN
+265 NDDLNANTWDLN
-277 HTPVRDNTGK
+277 HTPDSNGNK
-287 ITSPFTPKPEQKDNR
+287 FTKRPEQKDNR

-311 HKNKTFIFGNY
+311 RKDKTFIFGNY

-330 QSFTRLVPSPL
+330 LSFTRLVPSDT
-341 LKQGILQFSDCSQ
+341 LKQGKLIFNGTTYDLAAQA
-354 GFDSS
+354 G
-359 GKCTG
+359 TG
-364 GTLRQYNL
+364 G
-372 ATAANC
+372 C
-378 GSDSQGQPLN
+378 GPSGTTD
-388 QACDPRSL
+388 CDPRHL

-403 ALWGLMPGGN
+403 ALWALMPTGN

-421 GVNILGLRGT
+421 GVNILGFRGT
-431 TPGELKSDGVGVKL
+431 VPAALKSDGVGVRL
-445 DHNFTEKVHFFGR
+445 DHNFTEKVRFFGR

-466 PNGGQLD
+466 PNGFQVD
-473 LRGSSPSNPSVS
+473 LRGTPSTPSGS

-511 WVRARQDFSVIRP
+511 WVRSRQDFSVTRP
-524 STSAAQL
+524 SASAAQL
-531 ALAGTASSASPT
+531 ALPGTASSASQT

-548 APGLATGSGFLDTIV
+548 APGLSTGSGFLDTIV

-594 VVGGTNI
+594 IVGGTNM

-624 LDGDHNFS
+624 LDGDHTFGVPDANRP
-632 IPGSNRLAGC
+632 PGLA
-642 APMVQPQNGNPAIPA
+642 A
-657 VTTNCIFSSDVSR
+657 SDVTR

-690 SDGKLN
+690 SDGRLK
-696 PLPFGSTLVA
+696 PLPFGTTLIA
-706 HTTLRSYDFFWQD
+706 RTTLRSYDFFWQD

-744 DGKQAMMVD
+744 DGKQALMVD
-753 AGNGNK
+753 ASNGNK
-759 IFTAKDYLGAK
+759 ILTAKDYLDAK
-770 AAAAAA
+770 ASAAAA

-781 PTIGYMPVRSSG
+781 PSIGYMPIRSSG
-793 RNNVF
+793 RSNVF

-813 NPSYKGSFLERIF
+813 NPSFRSGFLGHVF
-826 GDRKTVVRGGY
+826 ADRKTVVRGGY

-851 IPMLGVGFAQTLT
+851 IPMLGVGFAQTLS
-864 VAAPA
+864 VSAPCIPSIAPGAACSSA
-869 CNIAGPGTGG
+869 IKADAGAS
-879 TNCGVDTTAG
+879 V
-889 GSIFRVGRDGSI
+889 FRVGVDGSI

-906 LGKQNI
+906 LTQQSVPVI
-912 PVVPNGF
+912 PKGF
-919 LAETLSF
+919 LAEFLSF

-937 HMVDFTIQREL
+937 HMVDFTIQREM

-959 GRYARDLLNNTN
+959 GRYARDLLNNVN

-990 AYDALS
+990 AYDATA
-996 AQIRSGGTIATQPWF
+996 AQVRAGITPFVNGNPNPAFQVQQWF
-1011 ENLFPNYCPKF
+1011 ENLLPGLGVGC
-1022 GAPIT
+1022 GPIDPVTQKATNT
-1027 TSTACVAALFKGDF
+1027 TSSACVATSFKGDF

-1048 LFLNIDAFRDGSVVC
+1048 LFLNMDAY
-1063 ASLGLPQGCVPRLPT
+1063 RLFALRAPT
-1078 FNNLNILDMFVRT
+1078 FNNLNILDLFMRT
-1091 HRDFSNYHAA
+1091 HRDFSNYNAA

-1110 HGVQFDLNYTFSKSL
+1110 HGMQFDLNYTYSKSL

-1150 SFFDRPHIFNGIYNY
+1150 SFFDRPHIFNGTYNY
-1165 NLPFGHGHRFGSSS
+1165 DLPFGHGHLLGSSS
-1179 HEWFNHIIGGWYTAG
+1179 HEWFNKIIGGWYTAG
-1194 IVRVASGQPLTVVEG
+1194 VVRVASGQPLTVVEG

-1219 IFGVAQAAIPTV
+1219 IFGVAQAAIPTA
-1231 NPSSLGGGLNSP
+1231 NPSSLGGGVHEGVCSS
-1243 ACAGPGNP
+1243 GGV
-1251 GSTADGPNCASL
+1251 GSTGDGPNCGS
-1263 YPPGTT
+1263 GDT
-1269 LSGTGLDYFKN
+1269 GTGINYFAN
-1280 PSAALKDFR
+1280 PGAAIKDFR
-1289 PILLASDG
+1289 PILLTSDG

-1310 RSFDARIGK
+1310 RSFDMRIGK
-1319 ETKFHEKYGF
+1319 DTKFHERYGF

-1380 RLDF
+1380 RINF

>member
-1 MKFSARF
+1 MKIFKHV
-8 AIGLVL
+8 AIAFVFLAAF
-14 MVVLLSAVP
+14 LSTAP

-29 NSALVLGT
+29 DTGIVLGT

-47 DAKAQITNTGTNETK
+47 DAKAQLANIATNETK
-62 EMQTNSAGQFS
+62 EVMTNSAGQFT
-73 FPGVTPGPYKVT
+73 FPGVTPGKYKVT
-85 ITKAGF
+85 VTKAGF
-91 ATFVESNLI
+91 AIVVSNLV

-110 VKLEVSSGKE
+110 VKMEIRSGNE
-120 IVEVTA
+120 IVEVSA

-134 ADAVVGGVIGGQMLT
+134 ADAVVGNVVGGELLT

-212 APVIPVGVDAVDE
+212 QPIIPAGVDAVDE

-247 ISKSGTNQY
+247 ISRSGTNNY

-265 NDNLNANTWDLN
+265 NDNLNANTWELN
-277 HTPVRDNTGK
+277 HTPVIDPVTGK
-287 ITSPFTPKPEQKDNR
+287 IKTQYTPKPEQKDNR

-311 HKNKTFIFGNY
+311 RKDKTFIFGNY

-330 QSFTRLVPSPL
+330 LPFTRLVPSDT
-341 LKQGILQFSDCSQ
+341 LKQGILVFNNTQYDLATSTGC
-354 GFDSS
+354 GA
-359 GKCTG
+359 G
-364 GTLRQYNL
+364 GT
-372 ATAANC
+372 T
-378 GSDSQGQPLN
+378 
-388 QACDPRSL
+388 ACDPRGI

-403 ALWGLMPGGN
+403 ALWALMPTGN
-413 DNTVPGAD
+413 SNSVPGAD
-421 GVNILGLRGT
+421 GVNILGLSGT
-431 TPGELKSDGVGVKL
+431 VSAPLKNDAVAVKL
-445 DHNFTEKVHFFGR
+445 DHNFTDKVHFFGR
-458 YSYARSLS
+458 YSYSR
-466 PNGGQLD
+466 QLFSFPGSQVD
-473 LRGSSPSNPSVS
+473 LRGSTPTTPAVD

-511 WVRARQDFSVIRP
+511 WVRARQDFAVTRP

-531 ALAGTASSASPT
+531 KLPGTASSASQT

-548 APGLATGSGFLDTIV
+548 APGLATGSGFLDTVV

-594 VVGGTNI
+594 IVGGTNM

-624 LDGDHNFS
+624 LDGDHNF
-632 IPGSNRLAGC
+632 G
-642 APMVQPQNGNPAIPA
+642 IPA
-657 VTTNCIFSSDVSR
+657 ANRPPGLAAADVTR

-690 SDGKLN
+690 SDGQLN

-706 HTTLRSYDFFWQD
+706 HATLRSYDFFWQD
-719 TWRMTPSFTMTYGL
+719 TWRMTPSITMTYGL

-744 DGKQAMMVD
+744 DGKQALMVD
-753 AGNGNK
+753 NSNGNN
-759 IFTAKDYLGAK
+759 ILTAKDYLDAK

-781 PTIGYMPVRSSG
+781 PKIGYMPVRSSG
-793 RNNVF
+793 RSNVF

-813 NPSYKGSFLERIF
+813 NPSYGSGFLGHILGNR
-826 GDRKTVVRGGY
+826 RTVIRSGY

-864 VAAPA
+864 VGAPA
-869 CNIAGPGTGG
+869 CNANGPGSGG
-879 TNCGVDTTAG
+879 TNCGVNGTPG
-889 GSIFRVGRDGSI
+889 GSIFRVGIDGSI

-912 PVVPNGF
+912 PVVPQGF
-919 LAETLSF
+919 LAEILSF

-937 HMVDFTIQREL
+937 HMVDFTIQREM

-953 LEVGYI
+953 LEIGYI
-959 GRYARDLLNNTN
+959 GRYARDLLNNVN

-990 AYDALS
+990 AYDAMS
-996 AQIRSGGTIATQPWF
+996 AQVRAGVSPFLPNNSPNPAFQVQQWF
-1011 ENLFPNYCPKF
+1011 ENLLPGF
-1022 GAPIT
+1022 GTGCGPVDPVTMKATNT
-1027 TSTACVAALFKGDF
+1027 TSSACVATSFAGDF

-1048 LFLNIDAFRDGSVVC
+1048 LFLNMDAFRLF
-1063 ASLGLPQGCVPRLPT
+1063 ALGAPT
-1078 FNNLNILDMFVRT
+1078 FNNLTILDMFVRT
-1091 HRDFSNYHAA
+1091 HRDISNYHAG

-1110 HGVQFDLNYTFSKSL
+1110 HGMQFDLNYTYSKSL

-1150 SFFDRPHIFNGIYNY
+1150 SFFDRPHIFNGTYNY
-1165 NLPFGHGHRFGSSS
+1165 DLPFGHGHLLGSSS
-1179 HEWFNHIIGGWYTAG
+1179 QEWFNKIIGGWYTAG
-1194 IVRVASGQPLTVVEG
+1194 VVRVASGQPLTVIEG

-1219 IFGVAQAAIPTV
+1219 IFGVSQGAIPTV
-1231 NPSSLGGGLNSP
+1231 NPSSLGGGVHDGV
-1243 ACAGPGNP
+1243 CAGPGNA
-1251 GSTADGPNCASL
+1251 GSTGDGPNCQSQ
-1263 YPPGTT
+1263 YPTGTPP
-1269 LSGTGLDYFKN
+1269 LSGTGINYFGN
-1280 PSAALKDFR
+1280 PAAALKNFR

-1297 RTGRSRPMRGFGI
+1297 RTGRSQPLRGFGI
-1310 RSFDARIGK
+1310 RNLDLRLGK

-1380 RLDF
+1380 RINF

>member
-1 MKFSARF
+1 MKILKSI
-8 AIGLVL
+8 AIAF
-14 MVVLLSAVP
+14 VLLSAFLSAAP

-29 NSALVLGT
+29 NTGLVFGT
-37 VTDPAGAVVP
+37 ITDPAGAVVP
-47 DAKAQITNTGTNETK
+47 DAKVQLNNTDTNETK
-62 EMQTNSAGQFS
+62 ETVSNAAGQFT
-73 FPGVTPGPYKVT
+73 FPGVAPGKYKVT

-91 ATFVESNLI
+91 ATFVVANLI
-100 VDVNKSYTVD
+100 VDVNKSYPVD
-110 VKLEVSSGKE
+110 VKMEIRSSSEVVEVS
-120 IVEVTA
+120 A
-126 GAQAELET
+126 GAEAELQK
-134 ADAVVGGVIGGQMLT
+134 ADAVVGSVVSGEMLT

-185 GARSDQNTVSLDG
+185 GARSDQNTISLDG

-212 APVIPVGVDAVDE
+212 APIIPVGVDAVDE
-225 FRVGVTNNNAS
+225 FRVGVTNNNVS

-247 ISKSGTNQY
+247 ISHSGTNVY

-265 NDNLNANTWDLN
+265 NDDLNANTWDLN
-277 HTPVRDNTGK
+277 HTPDGK
-287 ITSPFTPKPEQKDNR
+287 GNKFTKRPEQKDNR

-311 HKNKTFIFGNY
+311 RRDKTFIFGNY

-330 QSFTRLVPSPL
+330 LSFTRLVPSDT
-341 LKQGILQFSDCSQ
+341 LKQGKLIFNGTTYDLAAPAGTGGC
-354 GFDSS
+354 GSS
-359 GKCTG
+359 GT
-364 GTLRQYNL
+364 T
-372 ATAANC
+372 
-378 GSDSQGQPLN
+378 D
-388 QACDPRSL
+388 CDPRHL
-396 GISPTVK
+396 GISPTVR
-403 ALWGLMPGGN
+403 ALWALMPGGN
-413 DNTVPGAD
+413 DDTVPGAD
-421 GVNILGLRGT
+421 FSNGAGNIRGFRGT
-431 TPGELKSDGVGVKL
+431 VPGELKSDGVGVKL
-445 DHNFTEKVHFFGR
+445 DHSFTDKVHFFGR
-458 YSYARSLS
+458 YSYARSLN
-466 PNGGQLD
+466 PNGFQID
-473 LRGSSPSNPSVS
+473 LLGTPSTPSGS

-511 WVRARQDFSVIRP
+511 WVRSRQDFSVDRP

-531 ALAGTASSASPT
+531 KLPGTASNASQT
-543 GFISL
+543 GWIAL
-548 APGLATGSGFLDTIV
+548 APGLATGSGFLDTVV

-594 VVGGTNI
+594 MVGGTNM

-624 LDGDHNFS
+624 LDGDHNFT
-632 IPGSNRLAGC
+632 
-642 APMVQPQNGNPAIPA
+642 IPA
-657 VTTNCIFSSDVSR
+657 ANRPPGLAAGDVTR
-670 WDRLYAASLGLIDN
+670 WDRLYAASLGLVDN
-684 VGILTA
+684 IGILTA
-690 SDGKLN
+690 SDGQLK

-744 DGKQAMMVD
+744 DGKQALMVD
-753 AGNGNK
+753 AGSGNK
-759 IFTAKDYLGAK
+759 VLTAKDYLDAK

-793 RNNVF
+793 RSNVF

-813 NPSYKGSFLERIF
+813 NPSFRSGFLSRVF
-826 GDRKTVVRGGY
+826 ADRKTVVRGGY

-879 TNCGVDTTAG
+879 TACGVNGTPG
-889 GSIFRVGRDGSI
+889 GSIFRVGLDGSI

-906 LGKQNI
+906 LTQQSI
-912 PVVPNGF
+912 PVVPKGF

-926 ADDPDFKVGRN
+926 ADDPDWKVGRN
-937 HMVDFTIQREL
+937 HMVDFTIQREM

-953 LEVGYI
+953 MEVGFI
-959 GRYARDLLNNTN
+959 GRYARDLLNNVN
-971 FNSSPIMFKDKVSG
+971 FNSSPVMFKDKVSG

-996 AQIRSGGTIATQPWF
+996 AQVRNNQAITPQPWF
-1011 ENLFPNYCPKF
+1011 ENLIPLAACNRVF
-1022 GAPIT
+1022 GASAT
-1027 TSTACVAALFKGDF
+1027 TSTSCIAQVDAGDF
-1041 TSFNVSD
+1041 TSYNVSD
-1048 LFLNIDAFRDGSVVC
+1048 LFLIMDIVRG
-1063 ASLGLPQGCVPRLPT
+1063 LGAGLPT

-1091 HRDFSNYHAA
+1091 HRDFSNYNAG
-1101 FVALHNRGW
+1101 FIALHNRGW
-1110 HGVQFDLNYTFSKSL
+1110 HGMQFDLNYTYSKSL

-1150 SFFDRPHIFNGIYNY
+1150 SFFDRPHIFNGTYSY
-1165 NLPFGHGHRFGSSS
+1165 DLPFGHGHRLGSSP
-1179 HEWFNHIIGGWYTAG
+1179 HEWFNKIIGGWYTAG
-1194 IVRVASGQPLTVVEG
+1194 VVRVASGQPLTVIEG

-1219 IFGVAQAAIPTV
+1219 IFGVAQGAIPTV
-1231 NPSSLGGGLNSP
+1231 DPNSLGGGVHEGVCSS
-1243 ACAGPGNP
+1243 GGV
-1251 GSTADGPNCASL
+1251 GSSGDGPNCG
-1263 YPPGTT
+1263 PGDT
-1269 LSGTGLDYFKN
+1269 GTGINYFAN
-1280 PSAALKDFR
+1280 PSAATKDFR

-1310 RSFDARIGK
+1310 RSFDMRIGK
-1319 ETKFHEKYGF
+1319 ETRFREKYGF
-1329 EISADL
+1329 EISADM

-1380 RLDF
+1380 RINF

>member
-1 MKFSARF
+1 MRFQGACLSGLHPISSTHLVGGGIMKTFKNV
-8 AIGLVL
+8 AIVF
-14 MVVLLSAVP
+14 VLLAVFLSAAP
-23 AWAQTA
+23 TWAQTA
-29 NSALVLGT
+29 NTALVLGT

-47 DAKAQITNTGTNETK
+47 DAKAQLTKTGTNETK
-62 EMQTNSAGQFS
+62 EMATNSAGQFT
-73 FPGVTPGPYKVT
+73 FPGVTPGTYKIT

-91 ATFVESNLI
+91 ATFVVANLV

-110 VKLEVSSGKE
+110 VKMEIRSSSETVEVS
-120 IVEVTA
+120 A
-126 GAQAELET
+126 GAQVELET
-134 ADAVVGGVIGGQMLT
+134 ADAVVGSVIGGEMLT

-212 APVIPVGVDAVDE
+212 QPIIPVGVDAVDE
-225 FRVGVTNNNAS
+225 FRVGVTNANAT
-236 FGRSAGGQITL
+236 FGRSSGGQITL
-247 ISKSGTNQY
+247 VSHSGTNQY

-277 HTPVRDNTGK
+277 HTPDGK
-287 ITSPFTPKPEQKDNR
+287 GNNFTKKPEQKDNR

-311 HKNKTFIFGNY
+311 HKDKTFIFGNY

-330 QSFTRLVPSPL
+330 LPFTRLVPSDT
-341 LKQGILQFSDCSQ
+341 LKQGKLIFNGTTYDLAAPA
-354 GFDSS
+354 GS
-359 GKCTG
+359 GGCG
-364 GTLRQYNL
+364 ASGT
-372 ATAANC
+372 T
-378 GSDSQGQPLN
+378 D
-388 QACDPRSL
+388 CDPRHL

-403 ALWGLMPGGN
+403 TLWGLMPTGN

-421 GVNILGLRGT
+421 GVNILGFRGT
-431 TPGELKSDGVGVKL
+431 VPGELKSDGVGVKL

-466 PNGGQLD
+466 PNGGQID
-473 LRGSSPSNPSVS
+473 LRGTPSTPSVS
-485 QLRGDSIISGLD
+485 QIRGDSIISGLD

-511 WVRARQDFSVIRP
+511 WVRSRQDFNVIRP
-524 STSAAQL
+524 SASAKQL
-531 ALAGTASSASPT
+531 ALPGTASSASQT

-548 APGLATGSGFLDTIV
+548 APGLATGSGFLDTVV

-594 VVGGTNI
+594 VVGGTNM

-632 IPGSNRLAGC
+632 IPAANRPPGLAAGD
-642 APMVQPQNGNPAIPA
+642 
-657 VTTNCIFSSDVSR
+657 VTR
-670 WDRLYAASLGLIDN
+670 WDRLYAASLGLVDN

-690 SDGKLN
+690 SDGQLN
-696 PLPFGSTLVA
+696 PLPFGSTIVA
-706 HTTLRSYDFFWQD
+706 HATLRSHDFFFQD

-744 DGKQAMMVD
+744 DGKQTFMVD
-753 AGNGNK
+753 ASNGNK
-759 IFTAKDYLGAK
+759 ILTAKDYLDAK
-770 AAAAAA
+770 AAAAAS

-781 PTIGYMPVRSSG
+781 PTIGYLPIRNSG

-813 NPSYKGSFLERIF
+813 NPSYRGGFLGHIL
-826 GDRKTVVRGGY
+826 GDRKTVIRSGY

-869 CNIAGPGTGG
+869 CNATGAGG
-879 TNCGVDTTAG
+879 TNCAVNTTPG
-889 GSIFRVGRDGSI
+889 GSVFRVGVDGSI

-906 LGKQNI
+906 LTKQSS
-912 PVVPNGF
+912 PVVPKGF
-919 LAETLSF
+919 LAEILSF

-937 HMVDFTIQREL
+937 HMVDFTIQREM

-959 GRYARDLLNNTN
+959 GRYARDLLNNVN
-971 FNSSPIMFKDKVSG
+971 FNSSPIFFKDKVSG

-996 AQIRSGGTIATQPWF
+996 AQVRNNQAITPQPWF
-1011 ENLFPNYCPKF
+1011 ENLIPLGVCNAIL
-1022 GAPIT
+1022 G
-1027 TSTACVAALFKGDF
+1027 TSAANSTSCVAQGDAGDF

-1048 LFLNIDAFRDGSVVC
+1048 LFLIMDIVRG
-1063 ASLGLPQGCVPRLPT
+1063 LGAGLPT
-1078 FNNLNILDMFVRT
+1078 FNNTTLLDMFVRT

-1101 FVALHNRGW
+1101 FLALHNRGW
-1110 HGVQFDLNYTFSKSL
+1110 RGLQFDLNYTFSKSL

-1130 VQNSASYFAS
+1130 VQNSASYYAS

-1150 SFFDRPHIFNGIYNY
+1150 SFFDRTHIFNATYNY
-1165 NLPFGHGHRFGSSS
+1165 NLPFGRGRFASSS
-1179 HEWFNHIIGGWYTAG
+1179 QEWFNHIIGGWYTAG
-1194 IVRVASGQPLTVVEG
+1194 VFRASSGQPLTVVEG
-1209 LSGSSLGGGL
+1209 ISGGSLGGGI
-1219 IFGVAQAAIPTV
+1219 IFGVPQAAIPTA
-1231 NPSSLGGGLNSP
+1231 NPSSLGGGLNAPS
-1243 ACAGPGNP
+1243 CAGPGNP
-1251 GSTADGPNCASL
+1251 GSTADGPNCQSL
-1263 YPPGTT
+1263 YPAGTPPLT
-1269 LSGTGLDYFKN
+1269 GTGLDYFKD

-1297 RTGRSRPMRGFGI
+1297 RTGRGRPLRGFGLWNL
-1310 RSFDARIGK
+1310 DMRIGK

-1329 EISADL
+1329 EISADF

-1367 NRTSSSRW
+1367 NRNSSSRW

>member
-1 MKFSARF
+1 MKSFKSIAF
-8 AIGLVL
+8 VF
-14 MVVLLSAVP
+14 VLLAAFLCAAPGWS
-23 AWAQTA
+23 QTA
-29 NSALVLGT
+29 NTGLVFGT

-47 DAKAQITNTGTNETK
+47 DAKVQLNNTDTNETK
-62 EMQTNSAGQFS
+62 EAMTNAAGQYT
-73 FPGVTPGPYKVT
+73 FPGVTPGKYKVT

-91 ATFVESNLI
+91 ATFVVANLV
-100 VDVNKSYTVD
+100 VDVNKSYPVD
-110 VKLEVSSGKE
+110 VKMEIRSSSEVVEVS
-120 IVEVTA
+120 A
-126 GAQAELET
+126 GAEAELQKV
-134 ADAVVGGVIGGQMLT
+134 DAVVGGVVGGEMLT

-185 GARSDQNTVSLDG
+185 GARSDQNTISLDG

-212 APVIPVGVDAVDE
+212 SPIIPVGVDAVDE
-225 FRVGVTNNNAS
+225 FRVGVTNPNAT

-247 ISKSGTNQY
+247 ISHSGTNNY

-277 HTPVRDNTGK
+277 HTPDGNGNK
-287 ITSPFTPKPEQKDNR
+287 FTKKPEQKDNR

-311 HKNKTFIFGNY
+311 RRDKTFIFGNY

-330 QSFTRLVPSPL
+330 LSFTRLVPSAT
-341 LKQGILQFSDCSQ
+341 LKQGILQFRDCSQ

-359 GKCTG
+359 GNCTG
-364 GTLRQYNL
+364 GTVQPYNL

-388 QACDPRSL
+388 QACDPRGL
-396 GISPTVK
+396 GISPTVQ
-403 ALWGLMPGGN
+403 ALWNLMPTGN

-421 GVNILGLRGT
+421 GLNILGFRGT
-431 TPGELKSDGVGVKL
+431 VPASLKSDGVGVKL
-445 DHNFTEKVHFFGR
+445 DHNFTDKVHFFGR

-466 PNGGQLD
+466 PNGFQID
-473 LRGSSPSNPSVS
+473 LRGTPSTPSGS

-511 WVRARQDFSVIRP
+511 WVRSRQDFSVTRP

-531 ALAGTASSASPT
+531 ALQGTASSASQT

-594 VVGGTNI
+594 IVGGTNM

-624 LDGDHNFS
+624 LDGDHNFT
-632 IPGSNRLAGC
+632 IPGANRLAAC
-642 APMVQPQNGNPAIPA
+642 APLVPASGGNPAIPA
-657 VTTNCIFSSDVSR
+657 VTNNCIQSSDVFR

-696 PLPFGSTLVA
+696 PLPFGTTLVA
-706 HTTLRSYDFFWQD
+706 RTTLRSYDFFWQD
-719 TWRMTPSFTMTYGL
+719 TWRMTPSLTITYGL

-744 DGKQAMMVD
+744 DGKQALMVD
-753 AGNGNK
+753 NSNGNK
-759 IFTAKDYLGAK
+759 ILTAKDYLGAK
-770 AAAAAA
+770 EAAAAN
-776 GNFYD
+776 GDFYD
-781 PTIGYMPVRSSG
+781 HNIGYMPVRSSG
-793 RNNVF
+793 RSNVF

-813 NPSYKGSFLERIF
+813 NPSFKSSFLGRVF
-826 GDRKTVVRGGY
+826 ADRKTVVRGGY

-869 CNIAGPGTGG
+869 CNANGAGSGGPG
-879 TNCGVDTTAG
+879 CGVNGTPG
-889 GSIFRVGRDGSI
+889 GSIFRVGVDGSI

-906 LGKQNI
+906 LTKQSI
-912 PVVPNGF
+912 PVVPSGP

-937 HMVDFTIQREL
+937 HMVDFTIQREM

-959 GRYARDLLNNTN
+959 GRYARDLLNNVN
-971 FNSSPIMFKDKVSG
+971 FNSSPLMFKDKVSG

-996 AQIRSGGTIATQPWF
+996 AQVRAGSAITTQPWF
-1011 ENLFPNYCPKF
+1011 ENLFPNYCQSF
-1022 GAPIT
+1022 LGAPIS
-1027 TSTACVAALFKGDF
+1027 TSTQCVAALFKGDF

-1048 LFLNIDAFRDGSVVC
+1048 LFLNMDLFRDGRLICS
-1063 ASLGLPQGCVPRLPT
+1063 SFGLPQGCLPQLPT
-1078 FNNLNILDMFVRT
+1078 FNDVTLLDMFVRT

-1110 HGVQFDLNYTFSKSL
+1110 HGIQFDLNYTYSKSL

-1150 SFFDRPHIFNGIYNY
+1150 SFFDRPHIFNGTYSY
-1165 NLPFGHGHRFGSSS
+1165 DLPFGHGHLLGSSS
-1179 HEWFNHIIGGWYTAG
+1179 HEWFNKIIGGWYTAG
-1194 IVRVASGQPLTVVEG
+1194 VVRIASGQPLTVVEG
-1209 LSGSSLGGGL
+1209 LSGGSLGGGE

-1231 NPSSLGGGLNSP
+1231 NPSSLGAGVHENVCSSGGV
-1243 ACAGPGNP
+1243 
-1251 GSTADGPNCASL
+1251 GSTGDGSNCGSGDA
-1263 YPPGTT
+1263 
-1269 LSGTGLDYFKN
+1269 GTGINYFAN
-1280 PSAALKDFR
+1280 PSAAIKDFR

-1310 RSFDARIGK
+1310 RSFDMRIGK
-1319 ETKFHEKYGF
+1319 ETKFREKYGF
-1329 EISADL
+1329 EISADM

-1380 RLDF
+1380 RINF

>member
-1 MKFSARF
+1 MKILKSI
-8 AIGLVL
+8 AIAFVL
-14 MVVLLSAVP
+14 LAALLSAAT

-29 NSALVLGT
+29 NTGLVLGT
-37 VTDPAGAVVP
+37 ITDPAGAVVP
-47 DAKAQITNTGTNETK
+47 DAKVQLNNIDTNETK
-62 EMQTNSAGQFS
+62 EMMTNSAGQYT
-73 FPGVTPGPYKVT
+73 FPGVAPGKYKVT
-85 ITKAGF
+85 ITKSGF
-91 ATFVESNLI
+91 ATFVVSNLV
-100 VDVNKSYTVD
+100 VDVNKSYPVD
-110 VKLEVSSGKE
+110 VKMEIRSSSEV
-120 IVEVTA
+120 VEVAA
-126 GAQAELET
+126 GAEVELQK
-134 ADAVVGGVIGGQMLT
+134 ADAVVGGVIGGEMLT

-185 GARSDQNTVSLDG
+185 GARSDQNTISLDG

-212 APVIPVGVDAVDE
+212 APIIPVGVDAVDE
-225 FRVGVTNNNAS
+225 FRVGVTNPNAT

-247 ISKSGTNQY
+247 ISHSGTNNY

-277 HTPVRDNTGK
+277 HTPDGK
-287 ITSPFTPKPEQKDNR
+287 GNKFTEKPEQKDNR

-311 HKNKTFIFGNY
+311 RKDKTFIFGNY

-330 QSFTRLVPSPL
+330 LSFTRLVPSDT
-341 LKQGILQFSDCSQ
+341 LKQGKLVFNGTTYDL
-354 GFDSS
+354 GAAA
-359 GKCTG
+359 GTG
-364 GTLRQYNL
+364 G
-372 ATAANC
+372 C
-378 GSDSQGQPLN
+378 GPSGTTD
-388 QACDPRSL
+388 CDPRHL
-396 GISPTVK
+396 GISPTVQ
-403 ALWGLMPGGN
+403 ALWALMPEGN
-413 DNTVPGAD
+413 DDTVPGAD
-421 GVNILGLRGT
+421 FSNGMGNIRGFRGT
-431 TPGELKSDGVGVKL
+431 VPGQLKNDGVGVKL
-445 DHNFTEKVHFFGR
+445 DHSFTDKVHFFGR

-466 PNGGQLD
+466 PNGSQID
-473 LRGSSPSNPSVS
+473 LRGTPSTPSGS

-497 WQLRPNLLNSFRGG
+497 WQIRPTLLNSFRGG
-511 WVRARQDFSVIRP
+511 WVRSRQDFSVDRP

-531 ALAGTASSASPT
+531 KLPGTASSASQT
-543 GFISL
+543 GWIAL
-548 APGLATGSGFLDTIV
+548 APGLSTGSGFLDTIV

-594 VVGGTNI
+594 IVGGTNM

-624 LDGDHNFS
+624 LDGDHTFAVPNVNRP
-632 IPGSNRLAGC
+632 PGLASGD
-642 APMVQPQNGNPAIPA
+642 
-657 VTTNCIFSSDVSR
+657 VTR

-690 SDGKLN
+690 SDGNLN
-696 PLPFGSTLVA
+696 PLPFGTTLVA

-733 SYGWQTTPQER
+733 SYGWQTTPQEK
-744 DGKQAMMVD
+744 DGKQALMVD

-759 IFTAKDYLGAK
+759 ILTAQDYLDAK
-770 AAAAAA
+770 AAAAEA

-781 PTIGYMPVRSSG
+781 PTIGYMPIRSSG
-793 RNNVF
+793 RSNVF

-813 NPSYKGSFLERIF
+813 NPSFRSGFLGRMF
-826 GDRKTVVRGGY
+826 ADRKTVVRGGY

-851 IPMLGVGFAQTLT
+851 IPMLGVGFAQTLS
-864 VAAPA
+864 VSAPCIPSIAPA
-869 CNIAGPGTGG
+869 NCTKAIKADAGAS
-879 TNCGVDTTAG
+879 V
-889 GSIFRVGRDGSI
+889 FRVGQDGAI

-906 LGKQNI
+906 LGKQQI
-912 PVVPNGF
+912 PVVPQGF
-919 LAETLSF
+919 LAEFLSF

-937 HMVDFTIQREL
+937 HMVDFTVQREM

-953 LEVGYI
+953 LEVGFI
-959 GRYARDLLNNTN
+959 GRYARDLLNNVN

-990 AYDALS
+990 AYDAMASQVRAGITPFLPNNNPNP
-996 AQIRSGGTIATQPWF
+996 AFQVQQWF
-1011 ENLFPNYCPKF
+1011 ENLLPGF
-1022 GAPIT
+1022 GTGCGPLDPVTQKATNT
-1027 TSTACVAALFKGDF
+1027 TSSACVATSFAGDF

-1048 LFLNIDAFRDGSVVC
+1048 LFLNMDAFRLFG
-1063 ASLGLPQGCVPRLPT
+1063 LGAPT
-1078 FNNLNILDMFVRT
+1078 FNNLNILDMFMRT
-1091 HRDFSNYHAA
+1091 HRDFSNYNAG
-1101 FVALHNRGW
+1101 FIALHNRGW
-1110 HGVQFDLNYTFSKSL
+1110 HGMQFDLNYTYSKSL

-1150 SFFDRPHIFNGIYNY
+1150 SFFDRPHIFNGTYNY
-1165 NLPFGHGHRFGSSS
+1165 DLPFGHGHRLGSSS
-1179 HEWFNHIIGGWYTAG
+1179 QEWFNKIIGGWYTAG
-1194 IVRVASGQPLTVVEG
+1194 VVRIASGQPLTVIEG

-1219 IFGVAQAAIPTV
+1219 IFGVAQGAVPTV
-1231 NPSSLGGGLNSP
+1231 DPNSLGGGVHEGVCSSGGVG
-1243 ACAGPGNP
+1243 ATG
-1251 GSTADGPNCASL
+1251 DGPSCAS
-1263 YPPGTT
+1263 GDT
-1269 LSGTGLDYFKN
+1269 GTGINYFAN
-1280 PSAALKDFR
+1280 PSAAVKDFR

-1310 RSFDARIGK
+1310 RSFDMRIGK
-1319 ETKFHEKYGF
+1319 ETKFREKYGF
-1329 EISADL
+1329 EISADM
-1335 FNAFNHPIFLNPNL
+1335 FNVFNHPIFLNPNL

-1380 RLDF
+1380 RINF

>member
-1 MKFSARF
+1 MKILKSI
-8 AIGLVL
+8 AIAF
-14 MVVLLSAVP
+14 VLLGAFLSAAP
-23 AWAQTA
+23 GWAQTA
-29 NSALVLGT
+29 NTGLVLGT

-47 DAKAQITNTGTNETK
+47 DAKAQLTNVATNEIK
-62 EMQTNSAGQFS
+62 EMMTNSAGQFT
-73 FPGVTPGPYKVT
+73 FPGVTPGKYKVT

-91 ATFVESNLI
+91 ATFVVANLV

-110 VKLEVSSGKE
+110 VKMEIHSGTD
-120 IVEVTA
+120 IVEVSA
-126 GAQAELET
+126 SAQVELET
-134 ADAVVGGVIGGQMLT
+134 ADAVVGGVIGGEMLS

-185 GARSDQNTVSLDG
+185 GARSDQNTISLDG

-212 APVIPVGVDAVDE
+212 APIIPVGVDGVDE

-247 ISKSGTNQY
+247 ISHSGTNNY

-277 HTPVRDNTGK
+277 HTPDGNGK
-287 ITSPFTPKPEQKDNR
+287 KFTKRPEQKDNR
-302 VGLSFGGPI
+302 VGASFGGPI
-311 HKNKTFIFGNY
+311 RRDKTFIFGNY

-330 QSFTRLVPSPL
+330 LSFTRLVPSDT
-341 LKQGILQFSDCSQ
+341 LKQGKLIFNGTTYDLAAPA
-354 GFDSS
+354 G
-359 GKCTG
+359 TG
-364 GTLRQYNL
+364 G
-372 ATAANC
+372 C
-378 GSDSQGQPLN
+378 GASGTTD
-388 QACDPRSL
+388 CDPRHL

-403 ALWGLMPGGN
+403 ALWGLMPTGN

-431 TPGELKSDGVGVKL
+431 VPGELKNDGVGVKL
-445 DHNFTEKVHFFGR
+445 DHNFTDKVHFFGR
-458 YSYARSLS
+458 YSYSRSLS
-466 PNGGQLD
+466 PNGGQID
-473 LRGSSPSNPSVS
+473 LRGTPSTPSVS

-511 WVRARQDFSVIRP
+511 WVRSRQDFSVIRP

-531 ALAGTASSASPT
+531 ALPGTASSASQT
-543 GFISL
+543 GYISL
-548 APGLATGSGFLDTIV
+548 APGLSTGSGFLDTIV

-594 VVGGTNI
+594 IVGGTNM

-624 LDGDHNFS
+624 LDGDHTFGVPDVNRP
-632 IPGSNRLAGC
+632 PGLAAGD
-642 APMVQPQNGNPAIPA
+642 
-657 VTTNCIFSSDVSR
+657 VTR

-690 SDGKLN
+690 SDGQLN
-696 PLPFGSTLVA
+696 PLPFGTTLVA
-706 HTTLRSYDFFWQD
+706 RTTLRSYDFFWQD

-744 DGKQAMMVD
+744 DGKQALMVD
-753 AGNGNK
+753 NSNGNK
-759 IFTAKDYLGAK
+759 ILTAKDYLDAK

-781 PTIGYMPVRSSG
+781 PAIGYMPVRSSG
-793 RNNVF
+793 RSNVF

-813 NPSYKGSFLERIF
+813 NPSYGSGFLGHVF
-826 GDRKTVVRGGY
+826 GNRKTVVRSGY

-851 IPMLGVGFAQTLT
+851 IPMLGVGFAQTLSIS
-864 VAAPA
+864 AP
-869 CNIAGPGTGG
+869 CIPSIAP
-879 TNCGVDTTAG
+879 TNCTQAIKSDAG
-889 GSIFRVGRDGSI
+889 ASVFRVGVDGSI

-906 LGKQNI
+906 LGKQQI
-912 PVVPNGF
+912 PVVPQGF
-919 LAETLSF
+919 LAEFLSF

-937 HMVDFTIQREL
+937 QMVDFTIQREM

-953 LEVGYI
+953 LEVGFI
-959 GRYARDLLNNTN
+959 GRYARDLLNNVN

-990 AYDALS
+990 AYDAMS
-996 AQIRSGGTIATQPWF
+996 AQVRAGITPFIKGNPNPAFQVQQWF
-1011 ENLFPNYCPKF
+1011 ENLLPGF
-1022 GAPIT
+1022 GTGCGPIDPVTMKHTNT
-1027 TSTACVAALFKGDF
+1027 TSSACVATSLAGDF

-1048 LFLNIDAFRDGSVVC
+1048 LFLNMDAFRLF
-1063 ASLGLPQGCVPRLPT
+1063 ALGAPT
-1078 FNNLNILDMFVRT
+1078 FNNLNILDMFMRT
-1091 HRDFSNYHAA
+1091 HRDFSNYNAA
-1101 FVALHNRGW
+1101 FLALHNRGW
-1110 HGVQFDLNYTFSKSL
+1110 HGMQFDLNYTYSKSL

-1150 SFFDRPHIFNGIYNY
+1150 SFFDRPHIFNGTYNY
-1165 NLPFGHGHRFGSSS
+1165 DLPFGHGHLLGSSS
-1179 HEWFNHIIGGWYTAG
+1179 HEWFNKVIGGWYTAG
-1194 IVRVASGQPLTVVEG
+1194 VVRIASGQPLTVIEG

-1219 IFGVAQAAIPTV
+1219 IFGVAQGAIPTV
-1231 NPSSLGGGLNSP
+1231 NPGSLGGGVHENVCSS
-1243 ACAGPGNP
+1243 GGV
-1251 GSTADGPNCASL
+1251 GSTGDGPNCGS
-1263 YPPGTT
+1263 GDI
-1269 LSGTGLDYFKN
+1269 GTGINYFADAG
-1280 PSAALKDFR
+1280 AAIKDFR

-1310 RSFDARIGK
+1310 RSFDMRIGK
-1319 ETKFHEKYGF
+1319 ETKFREKYGF
-1329 EISADL
+1329 EISADM

-1380 RLDF
+1380 RIDF

>member
-1 MKFSARF
+1 MKIFKNL
-8 AIGLVL
+8 AIVF
-14 MVVLLSAVP
+14 VLLAEFVWAAP
-23 AWAQTA
+23 AGAQTA
-29 NSALVLGT
+29 NTGLVFGT

-47 DAKAQITNTGTNETK
+47 DAKVQLNNTDTNETK
-62 EMQTNSAGQFS
+62 ETITNSAGQFT
-73 FPGVTPGPYKVT
+73 FPGVAPGKYKVT
-85 ITKAGF
+85 LTKAGF
-91 ATFVESNLI
+91 ATFVVANLI
-100 VDVNKSYTVD
+100 VDVNKSYPVD
-110 VKLEVSSGKE
+110 IKMEIRPSSEVVEVS
-120 IVEVTA
+120 A
-126 GAQAELET
+126 GAEAELQK
-134 ADAVVGGVIGGQMLT
+134 ADAVVGGVVSGEMLT

-185 GARSDQNTVSLDG
+185 GARSDQNTISLDG

-212 APVIPVGVDAVDE
+212 QPIIPVGVDAVDE
-225 FRVGVTNNNAS
+225 FRVGVTNANAT

-247 ISKSGTNQY
+247 ISHSGTNNY

-265 NDNLNANTWDLN
+265 NDDLNANTWDLN
-277 HTPVRDNTGK
+277 HTPDGSGNK
-287 ITSPFTPKPEQKDNR
+287 FTKRPEQKDNR

-311 HKNKTFIFGNY
+311 RRDKTFIFGNY

-330 QSFTRLVPSPL
+330 LSFTRLVPSDT
-341 LKQGILQFSDCSQ
+341 LKQGKLIFN
-354 GFDSS
+354 GTTFDLAAPA
-359 GKCTG
+359 GTG
-364 GTLRQYNL
+364 G
-372 ATAANC
+372 C
-378 GSDSQGQPLN
+378 GPSGTTD
-388 QACDPRSL
+388 CDPRHL

-403 ALWGLMPGGN
+403 ALWALMPTGN

-421 GVNILGLRGT
+421 GDNILGFRGT
-431 TPGELKSDGVGVKL
+431 VPAALKSDGVGVKL
-445 DHNFTEKVHFFGR
+445 DHNFTEKVRFFGR
-458 YSYARSLS
+458 YSYARNLS
-466 PNGGQLD
+466 PNGFQID
-473 LRGSSPSNPSVS
+473 LRGTPSTPSGS

-511 WVRARQDFSVIRP
+511 WVRSRQDFSVTRP

-531 ALAGTASSASPT
+531 ALPGTASSASPT

-548 APGLATGSGFLDTIV
+548 APGLSTGSGFLDTIV

-594 VVGGTNI
+594 IVGGTNM

-624 LDGDHNFS
+624 LDGDHTFGVPDANRP
-632 IPGSNRLAGC
+632 PGLA
-642 APMVQPQNGNPAIPA
+642 A
-657 VTTNCIFSSDVSR
+657 SDVTR

-690 SDGKLN
+690 SDGQLK
-696 PLPFGSTLVA
+696 PLPFGTTLIA
-706 HTTLRSYDFFWQD
+706 RTTLRSYDFFWQD

-733 SYGWQTTPQER
+733 SYGWQTTPQEK
-744 DGKQAMMVD
+744 DGKQALMVD

-759 IFTAKDYLGAK
+759 ILTAKDYLDAK

-781 PTIGYMPVRSSG
+781 PTIGYMPIRSSG
-793 RNNVF
+793 RSNVF
-798 NVDYGDFAPRFSIAW
+798 NVDYGDFAPRFSLAW
-813 NPSYKGSFLERIF
+813 NPSFSSGFLGHLF
-826 GDRKTVVRGGY
+826 ADRKTVVRGGY

-851 IPMLGVGFAQTLT
+851 IPMLGVGFAQTLS
-864 VAAPA
+864 VSAPCISSIAPGAACSSA
-869 CNIAGPGTGG
+869 IKNDAGAS
-879 TNCGVDTTAG
+879 V
-889 GSIFRVGRDGSI
+889 FRVGIDGSI

-906 LGKQNI
+906 LTQQSV
-912 PVVPNGF
+912 PVVPKGF
-919 LAETLSF
+919 LAEFLSF

-937 HMVDFTIQREL
+937 HMVDFTIQREM

-959 GRYARDLLNNTN
+959 GRYARDLLNNVN

-990 AYDALS
+990 AYDAMA
-996 AQIRSGGTIATQPWF
+996 AQVLAGITPSNPAFQAQPWF
-1011 ENLFPNYCPKF
+1011 DNLLP
-1022 GAPIT
+1022 GLGSAGVA
-1027 TSTACVAALFKGDF
+1027 TSFKGDF

-1048 LFLNIDAFRDGSVVC
+1048 LFLNMDAYRLFN
-1063 ASLGLPQGCVPRLPT
+1063 LGAPT
-1078 FNNLNILDMFVRT
+1078 FNNLNILDLFMRT
-1091 HRDFSNYHAA
+1091 HRDFSNYNAG

-1110 HGVQFDLNYTFSKSL
+1110 HGMQFDLNYTYSKSL

-1150 SFFDRPHIFNGIYNY
+1150 SFFDRPHIFNGTYNY
-1165 NLPFGHGHRFGSSS
+1165 DLPFGHGHLLGSSS
-1179 HEWFNHIIGGWYTAG
+1179 HEWFNKIIGGWYTAG
-1194 IVRVASGQPLTVVEG
+1194 VVRVASGQPLTVVEG

-1219 IFGVAQAAIPTV
+1219 IFGVAQSAIPTA
-1231 NPSSLGGGLNSP
+1231 NPSSLGGGVHEGVCSS
-1243 ACAGPGNP
+1243 GGV
-1251 GSTADGPNCASL
+1251 GSTGDGPNCG
-1263 YPPGTT
+1263 PGDT
-1269 LSGTGLDYFKN
+1269 GTGINYFAN
-1280 PSAALKDFR
+1280 PGEAIKDFR

-1310 RSFDARIGK
+1310 RSFDMRIGK
-1319 ETKFHEKYGF
+1319 DTKFHEKYGF

-1380 RLDF
+1380 RINF

>member
-1 MKFSARF
+1 MKILKSV
-8 AIGLVL
+8 AITFVFL
-14 MVVLLSAVP
+14 AVFFLAAP
-23 AWAQTA
+23 AWTQTA
-29 NSALVLGT
+29 NTGLVLGT

-47 DAKAQITNTGTNETK
+47 DAKVQLNNIDTNETK
-62 EMQTNSAGQFS
+62 EMTTTSAGQYT
-73 FPGVTPGPYKVT
+73 FPGVAPGKYKVT
-85 ITKAGF
+85 ITKSGF
-91 ATFVESNLI
+91 ATFVVSNLT
-100 VDVNKSYTVD
+100 VDVNKSYPVD
-110 VKLEVSSGKE
+110 VKMEIRSSSEV
-120 IVEVTA
+120 VEVAA
-126 GAQAELET
+126 GAEVELQK
-134 ADAVVGGVIGGQMLT
+134 ADAVVGGVIGGEMLT

-185 GARSDQNTVSLDG
+185 GARSDQNTISLDG

-212 APVIPVGVDAVDE
+212 SPIVPVGVDAVDE
-225 FRVGVTNNNAS
+225 FRVGVTNPNAT

-247 ISKSGTNQY
+247 ISHSGTNNY

-277 HTPVRDNTGK
+277 HTPDGK
-287 ITSPFTPKPEQKDNR
+287 GNKFTEKPEQKDNR

-311 HKNKTFIFGNY
+311 RRNKTFIFGNY

-330 QSFTRLVPSPL
+330 LSFTRLVPSDK
-341 LKQGILQFSDCSQ
+341 LKQGILQFQDCAA
-354 GFDSS
+354 GFDTSTTPPTCKGGNVVS
-359 GKCTG
+359 YPLQTSTLCSG
-364 GTLRQYNL
+364 GT
-372 ATAANC
+372 T
-378 GSDSQGQPLN
+378 
-388 QACDPRSL
+388 ACDPRGL
-396 GISPTVK
+396 GISPTVQ
-403 ALWGLMPGGN
+403 ALWNLMPTGN

-421 GVNILGLRGT
+421 GLNILGLRGT

-445 DHNFTEKVHFFGR
+445 DHNFTDKVHFFGR
-458 YSYARSLS
+458 YSYARSLA

-497 WQLRPNLLNSFRGG
+497 WQIRPTLLNSFRGG
-511 WVRARQDFSVIRP
+511 WVRSRQDFSVIRP

-531 ALAGTASSASPT
+531 ALPGTASSASQT

-548 APGLATGSGFLDTIV
+548 APGLARGGGFLDTIV

-594 VVGGTNI
+594 IVGGTNM

-624 LDGDHNFS
+624 LDGDNNFS
-632 IPGSNRLAGC
+632 IPAANR
-642 APMVQPQNGNPAIPA
+642 PAA
-657 VTTNCIFSSDVSR
+657 CSATTSVTTNCVLNGDTPR
-670 WDRLYAASLGLIDN
+670 WDRLYAASLGLVDN

-690 SDGKLN
+690 SDGQLN
-696 PLPFGSTLVA
+696 PLPFGTTLVA
-706 HTTLRSYDFFWQD
+706 HATLRSYDFFWQD

-744 DGKQAMMVD
+744 DGKQALMVD
-753 AGNGNK
+753 NSNGNK
-759 IFTAKDYLGAK
+759 ILTAKDYLDAK
-770 AAAAAA
+770 AAAASA

-781 PTIGYMPVRSSG
+781 PTIGYMPIRSSG
-793 RNNVF
+793 RSNVF
-798 NVDYGDFAPRFSIAW
+798 NVDYGDFAPRFSLAW
-813 NPSYKGSFLERIF
+813 NPSFRSGFLGHVF
-826 GDRKTVVRGGY
+826 ADRKTVVRGGY
-837 GISYDRINTVGSVI
+837 GTSYDRINTVGSVI

-864 VAAPA
+864 VAAPPCSA
-869 CNIAGPGTGG
+869 NGLGG
-879 TNCGVDTTAG
+879 TNCGVDSTPG
-889 GSIFRVGRDGSI
+889 GSIFRVGVDGSI

-906 LGKQNI
+906 LGKQAI
-912 PVVPNGF
+912 PVVPNAPF
-919 LAETLSF
+919 SEILSF

-937 HMVDFTIQREL
+937 HMVDFTIQREM

-953 LEVGYI
+953 LELGFI
-959 GRYARDLLNNTN
+959 GRYARDLLNNVN
-971 FNSSPIMFKDKVSG
+971 FNSSPIMFKDKISG

-990 AYDALS
+990 AYDAVA
-996 AQIRSGGTIATQPWF
+996 AQLRAGISPFDKNGNPNPAFNSQPWF
-1011 ENLFPNYCPKF
+1011 ENLIPNVCGTPN
-1022 GAPIT
+1022 
-1027 TSTACVAALFKGDF
+1027 STQCVATALAGDF
-1041 TSFNVSD
+1041 SSFNVSD
-1048 LFLNIDAFRDGSVVC
+1048 MFLNLDVFR
-1063 ASLGLPQGCVPRLPT
+1063 GLIAGLPT

-1091 HRDFSNYHAA
+1091 HRDFSNYNAA

-1110 HGVQFDLNYTFSKSL
+1110 HGMQFDLNYTYSKSL

-1130 VQNSASYFAS
+1130 VQNSASYYAS

-1150 SFFDRPHIFNGIYNY
+1150 SFFDRPHIFNGTYNY
-1165 NLPFGHGHRFGSSS
+1165 DLPFGHGHLLGSSS
-1179 HEWFNHIIGGWYTAG
+1179 HEWFNKIIGGWYTAG
-1194 IVRVASGQPLTVVEG
+1194 VVRIASGQPLTVIEG
-1209 LSGSSLGGGL
+1209 LSGSSLGGGI

-1231 NPSSLGGGLNSP
+1231 NPNSLGGGVHENVCSS
-1243 ACAGPGNP
+1243 GGV
-1251 GSTADGPNCASL
+1251 GSTGDGPTCGS
-1263 YPPGTT
+1263 GDT
-1269 LSGTGLDYFKN
+1269 GTGINYFAN
-1280 PSAALKDFR
+1280 PAAALKDFR

-1310 RSFDARIGK
+1310 RSFDMRIGK
-1319 ETKFHEKYGF
+1319 ETKFREKYGF
-1329 EISADL
+1329 EISADM

-1380 RLDF
+1380 RINF

>member
-1 MKFSARF
+1 MKLFSRLA
-8 AIGLVL
+8 ASAALLVA
-14 MVVLLSAVP
+14 LLIAVP

-29 NSALVLGT
+29 STAIVLGT
-37 VTDPAGAVVP
+37 VTDPAGAIVP
-47 DAKAQITNTGTNETK
+47 DAKVDLTNVATSETRSV
-62 EMQTNSAGQFS
+62 QTNASGQYV
-73 FPGVTPGPYKVT
+73 FPGVAPGTYTLKF
-85 ITKAGF
+85 TKPGF
-91 ATFVESNLI
+91 ATTTVSAFKA
-100 VDVNKSYTVD
+100 DVTKSYTFD
-110 VKLEVSSGKE
+110 IKLEIRSSAE
-120 IVEVTA
+120 TVEVNATSA
-126 GAQAELET
+126 AELQT
-134 ADAVVGGVIGGQMLT
+134 TDAVVGGVIGGALLS

-172 DSTGFGNGGGTVA
+172 DSTGFGNGGGTIA

-212 APVIPVGVDAVDE
+212 QPILPVGVDAVDE

-247 ISKSGTNQY
+247 ISRSGTNSY

-265 NDNLNANTWDLN
+265 NDDLNANTWELN
-277 HTPVRDNTGK
+277 HTPVRDNTGA

-302 VGLSFGGPI
+302 VGVSFGGPI
-311 HKNKTFIFGNY
+311 RRDKTFIFGNY

-330 QSFTRLVPSPL
+330 LPFTRLVPSDT
-341 LKQGILQFSDCSQ
+341 LKQGKLVFGGTTYDL
-354 GFDSS
+354 GAPA
-359 GKCTG
+359 GTG
-364 GTLRQYNL
+364 G
-372 ATAANC
+372 C
-378 GSDSQGQPLN
+378 GASGTTD
-388 QACDPRSL
+388 CDPRHL
-396 GISPTVK
+396 GISPTVR
-403 ALWGLMPGGN
+403 ALWGLMPTGN

-431 TPGELKSDGVGVKL
+431 VPASLKNDGVAVKL
-445 DHNFTEKVHFFGR
+445 DHNFTDKVHFFGR
-458 YSYARSLS
+458 YSYSRSLS
-466 PNGGQLD
+466 PNGGQVD
-473 LRGSSPSNPSVS
+473 LRGSSPTNPSVS
-485 QLRGDSIISGLD
+485 QLRGDGIIAGLE

-524 STSAAQL
+524 SSSAEQL
-531 ALAGTASSASPT
+531 QLPGTASAASQT
-543 GFISL
+543 GFIAL
-548 APGLATGSGFLDTIV
+548 APGLATGAGFLDTVV

-573 AIYDSNKQYSDFLT
+573 SIYDSNKQYSDFLT

-594 VVGGTNI
+594 IVGGANM

-624 LDGDHNFS
+624 LDGDHNFT
-632 IPGSNRLAGC
+632 IAEGNRPPGLA
-642 APMVQPQNGNPAIPA
+642 A
-657 VTTNCIFSSDVSR
+657 SDVTR
-670 WDRLYAASLGLIDN
+670 WDRLYSASLGLVDN

-696 PLPFGSTLVA
+696 PLPFGATLVA
-706 HTTLRSYDFFWQD
+706 RATLRSYDFFWQD
-719 TWRMTPSFTMTYGL
+719 TWRMTPSLTMTYGV

-744 DGKQAMMVD
+744 DGKQALMVD
-753 AGNGNK
+753 ASNGNK
-759 IFTAKDYLGAK
+759 VLTASDYLGAK
-770 AAAAAA
+770 EAAAAA
-776 GNFYD
+776 GDFFN
-781 PTIGYMPVRSSG
+781 PTIGYMPIRSSG
-793 RNNVF
+793 RSNVF
-798 NVDYGDFAPRFSIAW
+798 NVDYGDIAPRFSIAW
-813 NPSYKGSFLERIF
+813 NPSYRGGLLGRIF
-826 GDRKTVVRGGY
+826 GERKTVIRGGY

-864 VAAPA
+864 VGAPN
-869 CNIAGPGTGG
+869 CNASGTPGPG
-879 TNCGVDTTAG
+879 CGANTTAG
-889 GSIFRVGRDGSI
+889 ASIFRVGQDGTI

-906 LGKQNI
+906 LGTQSI

-926 ADDPDFKVGRN
+926 ADDPDAKVGRN

-948 RGNML
+948 PGNML

-959 GRYARDLLNNTN
+959 GRYARDLLNNVN
-971 FNSSPIMFKDKVSG
+971 FNSSPLMFKDKVSG

-990 AYDALS
+990 AYDVLS
-996 AQIRSGGTIATQPWF
+996 AQVRNKQTITPQPFF
-1011 ENLFPNYCPKF
+1011 ENLIPL
-1022 GAPIT
+1022 GACNGILGVSAGS
-1027 TSTACVAALFKGDF
+1027 STACLAQGDAGDF

-1048 LFLNIDAFRDGSVVC
+1048 LFLIMDIVRG
-1063 ASLGLPQGCVPRLPT
+1063 LGAGLPT

-1101 FVALHNRGW
+1101 FLALHNRGW
-1110 HGVQFDLNYTFSKSL
+1110 HGLQFDLNYTFSKSL

-1150 SFFDRPHIFNGIYNY
+1150 SFFDRPHIVNATYSY
-1165 NLPFGHGHRFGSSS
+1165 DLPFGHGHRLGSSS

-1194 IVRVASGQPLTVVEG
+1194 VVRIASGQPLTVIQG

-1231 NPSSLGGGLNSP
+1231 NPSSLGGGVHGDVCSSGGVGS
-1243 ACAGPGNP
+1243 AG
-1251 GSTADGPNCASL
+1251 DGPNCGA
-1263 YPPGTT
+1263 GNT
-1269 LSGTGLDYFKN
+1269 GTGVNYFAN
-1280 PSAALKDFR
+1280 PGAAINDFR

-1297 RTGRSRPMRGFGI
+1297 RTGRGQPLRGFGI
-1310 RSFDARIGK
+1310 RTFDMRIGK

-1335 FNAFNHPIFLNPNL
+1335 FNAFNHPIFLNPTL
-1349 DLTNLPTF
+1349 DLTNQATF
-1357 GVVSSTLIPA
+1357 GVVSSTVVPA

-1380 RLDF
+1380 RFNF

>member
-1 MKFSARF
+1 MKIFKNLSILF
-8 AIGLVL
+8 
-14 MVVLLSAVP
+14 VLLAVFVWAAP
-23 AWAQTA
+23 AGAQTA
-29 NSALVLGT
+29 NTGLVLGT

-47 DAKAQITNTGTNETK
+47 EAKVQLSNTDTNETK
-62 EMQTNSAGQFS
+62 ELMTNSAGQFT
-73 FPGVTPGPYKVT
+73 FPGVAPGKYKVT

-91 ATFVESNLI
+91 ATFVVTNLI
-100 VDVNKSYTVD
+100 VDVNKSYPVD
-110 VKLEVSSGKE
+110 VKMEIRPSSE
-120 IVEVTA
+120 IVEVSA
-126 GAQAELET
+126 GAEAELQK
-134 ADAVVGGVIGGQMLT
+134 ADAVVGGVVSGEMLT

-172 DSTGFGNGGGTVA
+172 DSTGFGNGGGTIA
-185 GARSDQNTVSLDG
+185 GARSDQNTISLDG

-212 APVIPVGVDAVDE
+212 EPIIPVGVDAVDE
-225 FRVGVTNNNAS
+225 FRVGVTNANAT

-247 ISKSGTNQY
+247 ISHSGTNNY

-265 NDNLNANTWDLN
+265 NDDLNANTWDLN
-277 HTPVRDNTGK
+277 HTPVKDASGK
-287 ITSPFTPKPEQKDNR
+287 VTSPFTPKPEQKDNR

-311 HKNKTFIFGNY
+311 RRNKTFIFGNY

-330 QSFTRLVPSPL
+330 LSFTRLVPSDT
-341 LKQGILQFSDCSQ
+341 LKQGKLIFNGTTYDLAAPAGTGGC
-354 GFDSS
+354 GSS
-359 GKCTG
+359 GT
-364 GTLRQYNL
+364 T
-372 ATAANC
+372 
-378 GSDSQGQPLN
+378 D
-388 QACDPRSL
+388 CDPRHL
-396 GISPTVK
+396 GISPTIK
-403 ALWGLMPGGN
+403 ALWGMMPAGN

-421 GVNILGLRGT
+421 GVNIFGLRGT
-431 TPGELKSDGVGVKL
+431 APGELKSDGVGVKL

-466 PNGGQLD
+466 PNGGQID
-473 LRGSSPSNPSVS
+473 LRGSSPTNPSVS

-511 WVRARQDFSVIRP
+511 WVRSRQDFSVIRP
-524 STSAAQL
+524 SASAAQL
-531 ALAGTASSASPT
+531 ALPGTASSASQT
-543 GFISL
+543 GYVSL
-548 APGLATGSGFLDTIV
+548 APGLATGSGFLDTVV

-594 VVGGTNI
+594 IVGGTNI

-624 LDGDHNFS
+624 IDGDHTFVVPDVNRP
-632 IPGSNRLAGC
+632 PGLAAGD
-642 APMVQPQNGNPAIPA
+642 
-657 VTTNCIFSSDVSR
+657 VTR

-690 SDGKLN
+690 SDGQLS

-744 DGKQAMMVD
+744 DGKQALMVD

-759 IFTAKDYLGAK
+759 VLTARDYLDAK
-770 AAAAAA
+770 AAAATA

-781 PTIGYMPVRSSG
+781 PTIGYMPIRSSG
-793 RNNVF
+793 RSNVF
-798 NVDYGDFAPRFSIAW
+798 NVDYGDFAPRFSLAW
-813 NPSYKGSFLERIF
+813 NPSFKSGFLGRLFE
-826 GDRKTVVRGGY
+826 DRKTVVRGGY

-851 IPMLGVGFAQTLT
+851 IPMLGVGFAQTLSVSAPCIPSIAT
-864 VAAPA
+864 GAACSNA
-869 CNIAGPGTGG
+869 IKADAGAS
-879 TNCGVDTTAG
+879 V
-889 GSIFRVGRDGSI
+889 FRVGVDGSI

-906 LGKQNI
+906 LTTQSI
-912 PVVPNGF
+912 PVVPKGF

-926 ADDPDFKVGRN
+926 ADDPDWKVGRN
-937 HMVDFTIQREL
+937 HMVDFTIQREM

-953 LEVGYI
+953 MEIGFI
-959 GRYARDLLNNTN
+959 GRYARDLLNNVN

-990 AYDALS
+990 AYDAMS
-996 AQIRSGGTIATQPWF
+996 ALVRSGVTPFVNGNPNPAFQVQQWF
-1011 ENLFPNYCPKF
+1011 ENLLPGF
-1022 GAPIT
+1022 GTGCGPIDPATKKATNT
-1027 TSTACVAALFKGDF
+1027 TSSACVATSFAGDF

-1048 LFLNIDAFRDGSVVC
+1048 LFLNMDAFRLF
-1063 ASLGLPQGCVPRLPT
+1063 ALNAPT

-1091 HRDFSNYHAA
+1091 HRDFSNYNAV
-1101 FVALHNRGW
+1101 FFALHNRGW
-1110 HGVQFDLNYTFSKSL
+1110 HGMQFDLNYTFSKSL

-1150 SFFDRPHIFNGIYNY
+1150 SFFDRPHIFNATYNY
-1165 NLPFGHGHRFGSSS
+1165 DLPFGHGHFLGSSS
-1179 HEWFNHIIGGWYTAG
+1179 HEWFNKIIGGWYTAG
-1194 IVRVASGQPLTVVEG
+1194 VVRLASGQPLTVVEG

-1219 IFGVAQAAIPTV
+1219 IFGVAQAAIPTA

-1243 ACAGPGNP
+1243 ACAGPGNA
-1251 GSTADGPNCASL
+1251 GSTADGPNCSSL

-1269 LSGTGLDYFKN
+1269 LSGTSLDYFKD

-1297 RTGRSRPMRGFGI
+1297 RTGRSRPLRGFGI
-1310 RSFDARIGK
+1310 RSFDMRIGK

-1380 RLDF
+1380 RIIF

>member
-1 MKFSARF
+1 MKIFKSI
-8 AIGLVL
+8 AIAF
-14 MVVLLSAVP
+14 VLLSVFLCAAP

-29 NSALVLGT
+29 NTGLVFGT

-47 DAKAQITNTGTNETK
+47 DAKVQLNNADTNETK
-62 EMQTNSAGQFS
+62 ETVTNSAGQFT
-73 FPGVTPGPYKVT
+73 FPGVAPGKYKVT

-91 ATFVESNLI
+91 ATFVVANLI
-100 VDVNKSYTVD
+100 VDVNKSYPVD
-110 VKLEVSSGKE
+110 VKMEIRSSSEVVEVS
-120 IVEVTA
+120 A
-126 GAQAELET
+126 GAEAELQK
-134 ADAVVGGVIGGQMLT
+134 ADAVVGGVVSGEMLT

-185 GARSDQNTVSLDG
+185 GARSDQNTISLDG
-198 IDITDNVITGGANE
+198 IDITDNIVTGGANE
-212 APVIPVGVDAVDE
+212 QPIIPVGVDAVDE

-247 ISKSGTNQY
+247 ISHSGTNNY

-265 NDNLNANTWDLN
+265 NDDLNANTWDLN
-277 HTPVRDNTGK
+277 HTPVKDALGNIKT
-287 ITSPFTPKPEQKDNR
+287 PFTPKPEQKDNR

-311 HKNKTFIFGNY
+311 RRDKTFIFGNY

-330 QSFTRLVPSPL
+330 LPFTRLVPSDT
-341 LKQGILQFSDCSQ
+341 LKQGKLIFNGTMYDLAAPA
-354 GFDSS
+354 G
-359 GKCTG
+359 TG
-364 GTLRQYNL
+364 G
-372 ATAANC
+372 C
-378 GSDSQGQPLN
+378 GASGTTD
-388 QACDPRSL
+388 CDPRHL

-403 ALWGLMPGGN
+403 ALWGMMPTGN

-431 TPGELKSDGVGVKL
+431 TPGELKNDNVAVKL
-445 DHNFTEKVHFFGR
+445 DHSFTDKVRFFGR
-458 YSYARSLS
+458 YSYSRSLA
-466 PNGGQLD
+466 PNGGQID

-524 STSAAQL
+524 STSAEQL
-531 ALAGTASSASPT
+531 KLQGTASSASQT
-543 GFISL
+543 GYISL

-573 AIYDSNKQYSDFLT
+573 ANYDSNKQYSDFLT
-587 WTKGKHT
+587 WTKGKHAI
-594 VVGGTNI
+594 VGGTNI

-624 LDGDHNFS
+624 LDGDHTFGVPDVNRP
-632 IPGSNRLAGC
+632 PGLASGD
-642 APMVQPQNGNPAIPA
+642 
-657 VTTNCIFSSDVSR
+657 VTR

-690 SDGKLN
+690 SDGNLN

-744 DGKQAMMVD
+744 DGKQALMVD
-753 AGNGNK
+753 ASNSNK
-759 IFTAKDYLGAK
+759 ILTAKDYLDAK

-793 RNNVF
+793 RSNVF
-798 NVDYGDFAPRFSIAW
+798 NVDYGDFAPRFSLAW
-813 NPSYKGSFLERIF
+813 NPSFRTGFLSRIF
-826 GDRKTVVRGGY
+826 ADRKTVVRGGY

-851 IPMLGVGFAQTLT
+851 IPMLGVGFAQTLS
-864 VAAPA
+864 VSAPCIPSITPA
-869 CNIAGPGTGG
+869 NCTQAIKADAGAS
-879 TNCGVDTTAG
+879 V
-889 GSIFRVGRDGSI
+889 FRVGVDGAI

-906 LGKQNI
+906 LTKQSVPVI
-912 PVVPNGF
+912 PQGF
-919 LAETLSF
+919 LAEFLSF

-937 HMVDFTIQREL
+937 HMVDFTIQREM

-953 LEVGYI
+953 LEVGFI
-959 GRYARDLLNNTN
+959 GRYARDLLNNVN

-990 AYDALS
+990 AYDAMS
-996 AQIRSGGTIATQPWF
+996 AQVRAGVSPFLPNNSPNPAFQVQQWF
-1011 ENLFPNYCPKF
+1011 ENLLPGF
-1022 GAPIT
+1022 GTGCGPIDPVTKKATNT
-1027 TSTACVAALFKGDF
+1027 TSSACVATSFAGDF

-1048 LFLNIDAFRDGSVVC
+1048 LFLNMDAYRLF
-1063 ASLGLPQGCVPRLPT
+1063 GLNAPT

-1091 HRDFSNYHAA
+1091 HRDFSNYNAA
-1101 FVALHNRGW
+1101 FLALHNRGW
-1110 HGVQFDLNYTFSKSL
+1110 HGMQFDLNYTYSKSL

-1150 SFFDRPHIFNGIYNY
+1150 SFFDRPHIFNGTYNY
-1165 NLPFGHGHRFGSSS
+1165 DLPFGHGHLLGSSS
-1179 HEWFNHIIGGWYTAG
+1179 HEWFNKIIGGWYTAG
-1194 IVRVASGQPLTVVEG
+1194 VVRVASGQPLTVIEG

-1219 IFGVAQAAIPTV
+1219 IFGVSQAAIPTV
-1231 NPSSLGGGLNSP
+1231 DPNSLNGGQHGGV
-1243 ACAGPGNP
+1243 CAGPGTPGSPNP
-1251 GSTADGPNCASL
+1251 GSGGDGPNCASL

-1269 LSGTGLDYFKN
+1269 LSGTGLNYFGN
-1280 PSAALKDFR
+1280 PGAAIKDFR

-1310 RSFDARIGK
+1310 RSFDMRIGK
-1319 ETKFHEKYGF
+1319 ETKFREKYGF
-1329 EISADL
+1329 EISADM

-1380 RLDF
+1380 RIDF

>member
-1 MKFSARF
+1 MKSFKNLSILF
-8 AIGLVL
+8 
-14 MVVLLSAVP
+14 VLLTVFLWAAP
-23 AWAQTA
+23 AGAQTA
-29 NSALVLGT
+29 NTGLVLGT

-47 DAKAQITNTGTNETK
+47 EAKVQLTNTDTNESK
-62 EMQTNSAGQFS
+62 ELVTNSAGQFT
-73 FPGVTPGPYKVT
+73 FPGVAPGKYKVT
-85 ITKAGF
+85 IAKAGF
-91 ATFVESNLI
+91 ATFVVTNLI
-100 VDVNKSYTVD
+100 VDVNKSYPVD
-110 VKLEVSSGKE
+110 VKMEIRPSSE
-120 IVEVTA
+120 IVEVSA
-126 GAQAELET
+126 GAEAELQK
-134 ADAVVGGVIGGQMLT
+134 ADAVVGGVVSGEMLT

-172 DSTGFGNGGGTVA
+172 DSTGFGNGGGTIA
-185 GARSDQNTVSLDG
+185 GARSDQNTISLDG

-212 APVIPVGVDAVDE
+212 QPIIPVGVDAVDE
-225 FRVGVTNNNAS
+225 FRVGVTNANAT

-247 ISKSGTNQY
+247 ISQSGTNNY

-265 NDNLNANTWDLN
+265 NDDLNANTWDLN
-277 HTPVRDNTGK
+277 HTPVKDASGK
-287 ITSPFTPKPEQKDNR
+287 VTSPFTPRPEQKDNR

-311 HKNKTFIFGNY
+311 RRNKTFIFGNY

-330 QSFTRLVPSPL
+330 LSFTRLVPSPT
-341 LKQGILQFSDCSQ
+341 LKQGMLQFKDCSQ

-359 GKCTG
+359 GNCMG
-364 GTLRQYNL
+364 GTVQQYNL

-378 GSDSQGQPLN
+378 GSDKQGQPLN
-388 QACDPRSL
+388 QACDPRGL

-403 ALWGLMPGGN
+403 ALWGMMPTGN

-421 GVNILGLRGT
+421 GLNILGLRGT
-431 TPGELKSDGVGVKL
+431 VPAALKSDGVGVKL

-466 PNGGQLD
+466 PNGGQID
-473 LRGSSPSNPSVS
+473 LRGSPSNPSVS
-485 QLRGDSIISGLD
+485 QFRGDSIISGLD

-511 WVRARQDFSVIRP
+511 WVRSRQDFSVIRP
-524 STSAAQL
+524 SASAAEL
-531 ALAGTASSASPT
+531 ALPGTASAASQT
-543 GFISL
+543 GYISL

-594 VVGGTNI
+594 IVGGTNI

-624 LDGDHNFS
+624 LDGDHNFT
-632 IPGSNRLAGC
+632 IPGGNRLAGC
-642 APMVQPQNGNPAIPA
+642 APTVPATSTTPAIPA
-657 VTTNCIFSSDVSR
+657 VTNNCIQSSDVQR

-690 SDGKLN
+690 SDGQLN

-744 DGKQAMMVD
+744 DGKQALMVD

-759 IFTAKDYLGAK
+759 ILTAKDYLDAK

-781 PTIGYMPVRSSG
+781 PTIGYMPIRSSG
-793 RNNVF
+793 RSNVF
-798 NVDYGDFAPRFSIAW
+798 NVDYGDFAPRFSLAW
-813 NPSYKGSFLERIF
+813 NPSFSSGFLGHVF
-826 GDRKTVVRGGY
+826 ADRKTVVRGGY
-837 GISYDRINTVGSVI
+837 GIAYDRINTVGSVI

-864 VAAPA
+864 VGAPS
-869 CNIAGPGTGG
+869 CNFGGSTGG
-879 TNCGVDTTAG
+879 TGCAVNATPG
-889 GSIFRVGRDGSI
+889 GSIFRVGVDGSI

-906 LGKQNI
+906 LTKQSI
-912 PVVPNGF
+912 PVVPKGF

-926 ADDPDFKVGRN
+926 ADDPDWKVGRN
-937 HMVDFTIQREL
+937 HMVDFTVQREM

-953 LEVGYI
+953 LEVGFI
-959 GRYARDLLNNTN
+959 GRYARDLLNNVN
-971 FNSSPIMFKDKVSG
+971 FNSSPIMFKDKISG
-985 QTFAQ
+985 QTFGQ

-996 AQIRSGGTIATQPWF
+996 AQVRNNLPVTAQPWF
-1011 ENLFPNYCPKF
+1011 ENLIPLAACNKVF
-1022 GAPIT
+1022 GVTAS
-1027 TSTACVAALFKGDF
+1027 TSTSCIAQADAGDF
-1041 TSFNVSD
+1041 TSYNVSD
-1048 LFLNIDAFRDGSVVC
+1048 LFLIMDIARG
-1063 ASLGLPQGCVPRLPT
+1063 LGAGLPT

-1091 HRDFSNYHAA
+1091 HRDFSNYNAG
-1101 FVALHNRGW
+1101 FIALHNRGW
-1110 HGVQFDLNYTFSKSL
+1110 HGMQFDLNYTYSKSL

-1150 SFFDRPHIFNGIYNY
+1150 SFFDRPHIFNATYSY
-1165 NLPFGHGHRFGSSS
+1165 DLPFGHGHLLGSSS
-1179 HEWFNHIIGGWYTAG
+1179 HEWFNKIIGGWYSAG
-1194 IVRVASGQPLTVVEG
+1194 IIRVASGQPLTVVEG

-1219 IFGVAQAAIPTV
+1219 IFGVSQGAIPTV
-1231 NPSSLGGGLNSP
+1231 NPNSLGGGVHEGVCSSGGVGSTGDGAN
-1243 ACAGPGNP
+1243 CGPGD
-1251 GSTADGPNCASL
+1251 T
-1263 YPPGTT
+1263 
-1269 LSGTGLDYFKN
+1269 GTGVNYFAN
-1280 PSAALKDFR
+1280 PAAALKDFR

-1297 RTGRSRPMRGFGI
+1297 RTGRSQPLRGFGI
-1310 RSFDARIGK
+1310 RSFDMRIGK

-1380 RLDF
+1380 RINF

>member
-1 MKFSARF
+1 MKIFKSI
-8 AIGLVL
+8 AIAF
-14 MVVLLSAVP
+14 VLLAAFLSAEP

-29 NSALVLGT
+29 NTGLVFGT
-37 VTDPAGAVVP
+37 VTDPGGAVVP
-47 DAKAQITNTGTNETK
+47 DAKTQLTNVATNDTK
-62 EMQTNSAGQFS
+62 EVMTNAAGQFT
-73 FPGVTPGPYKVT
+73 FPGVAPGKYKVT
-85 ITKAGF
+85 ITKTGF
-91 ATFVESNLI
+91 ATFVVANLV

-110 VKLEVSSGKE
+110 VKMEIRSGNE
-120 IVEVTA
+120 IVEVSA
-126 GAQAELET
+126 SAQVELET
-134 ADAVVGGVIGGQMLT
+134 ADAVVGGVIGGEMLS

-185 GARSDQNTVSLDG
+185 GARSDQNTISLDG

-212 APVIPVGVDAVDE
+212 APIIPVGVDAVDE

-247 ISKSGTNQY
+247 ISHSGTNNY

-277 HTPVRDNTGK
+277 HTPVKDALGNIKT
-287 ITSPFTPKPEQKDNR
+287 PFTPKPEQKDNR

-311 HKNKTFIFGNY
+311 RKDKTFIFGNY

-330 QSFTRLVPSPL
+330 LSFTRLVPSDT
-341 LKQGILQFSDCSQ
+341 LKQGKLIFNGTTYDLAAPA
-354 GFDSS
+354 G
-359 GKCTG
+359 TG
-364 GTLRQYNL
+364 G
-372 ATAANC
+372 C
-378 GSDSQGQPLN
+378 GASGTTD
-388 QACDPRSL
+388 CDPRHL

-403 ALWGLMPGGN
+403 ALWGLMPTGN

-431 TPGELKSDGVGVKL
+431 VPGQLKNDGVGVKL
-445 DHNFTEKVHFFGR
+445 DHNFTDKVHFFGR

-466 PNGGQLD
+466 PNGGQID
-473 LRGSSPSNPSVS
+473 LRGTPSTPSVS

-511 WVRARQDFSVIRP
+511 WVRSRQDFSVIRP
-524 STSAAQL
+524 SASAAQL
-531 ALAGTASSASPT
+531 ALPGTASSASQT

-548 APGLATGSGFLDTIV
+548 APGLATGSGFLDTVV

-573 AIYDSNKQYSDFLT
+573 AIYDSNKQYSDFVT
-587 WTKGKHT
+587 WTKSKHT
-594 VVGGTNI
+594 IVGGTNM

-624 LDGDHNFS
+624 LDGDHTFGVPDVNRP
-632 IPGSNRLAGC
+632 PGLAAGD
-642 APMVQPQNGNPAIPA
+642 
-657 VTTNCIFSSDVSR
+657 VTR

-690 SDGKLN
+690 SDGNLN
-696 PLPFGSTLVA
+696 PLPFGTTLVA

-744 DGKQAMMVD
+744 DGKQALMVD
-753 AGNGNK
+753 ASNGNK
-759 IFTAKDYLGAK
+759 ILTARDYLDAK

-793 RNNVF
+793 RSNVF

-813 NPSYKGSFLERIF
+813 NPSFRSGFLSHVF
-826 GDRKTVVRGGY
+826 ADRKTVVRSGY

-851 IPMLGVGFAQTLT
+851 IPMLGVGFAQTLS
-864 VAAPA
+864 VSAPCIPSIVPA
-869 CNIAGPGTGG
+869 NCTQAIKADAGAS
-879 TNCGVDTTAG
+879 V
-889 GSIFRVGRDGSI
+889 FRVGVDGSI

-906 LGKQNI
+906 LGKQQI
-912 PVVPNGF
+912 PVVPKGF
-919 LAETLSF
+919 LAEFLSF

-937 HMVDFTIQREL
+937 HMVDFTIQREMH
-948 RGNML
+948 GNML
-953 LEVGYI
+953 LEVGFI
-959 GRYARDLLNNTN
+959 GRYARDLLNNVN
-971 FNSSPIMFKDKVSG
+971 FNSSPTMFKDKVSG

-990 AYDALS
+990 AYDAMS
-996 AQIRSGGTIATQPWF
+996 AQVRAGVTPFINGNPNPAFQVQQWF
-1011 ENLFPNYCPKF
+1011 ENLLPGF
-1022 GAPIT
+1022 GTGCGPIDTVTMKPTNT
-1027 TSTACVAALFKGDF
+1027 TSSACVATSLAGDF

-1048 LFLNIDAFRDGSVVC
+1048 LFLNMDAFRLF
-1063 ASLGLPQGCVPRLPT
+1063 ALGAPT
-1078 FNNLNILDMFVRT
+1078 FNNLNILDMFMRT
-1091 HRDFSNYHAA
+1091 HRDFSNYNAA
-1101 FVALHNRGW
+1101 FLALHNRGW
-1110 HGVQFDLNYTFSKSL
+1110 HGMQFDLNYTYSKSL

-1150 SFFDRPHIFNGIYNY
+1150 SFFDRPHIFNGTYSY
-1165 NLPFGHGHRFGSSS
+1165 DLPFGHGHLLGSSS
-1179 HEWFNHIIGGWYTAG
+1179 HEWFNKIIGGWYTAG
-1194 IVRVASGQPLTVVEG
+1194 VVRIASGQPLTVIEG

-1219 IFGVAQAAIPTV
+1219 IFGVAQGAIPTV
-1231 NPSSLGGGLNSP
+1231 DPSSLGGGVHGGV
-1243 ACAGPGNP
+1243 CAGPGTPGSPNP
-1251 GSTADGPNCASL
+1251 GSTGDGPNCASL
-1263 YPPGTT
+1263 YPPGTQ
-1269 LSGTGLDYFKN
+1269 LSGTGINYFKD
-1280 PSAALKDFR
+1280 PSAAIKDFR
-1289 PILLASDG
+1289 PILLATDG

-1310 RSFDARIGK
+1310 RSFDMRIGK
-1319 ETKFHEKYGF
+1319 ETKFREKYGF
-1329 EISADL
+1329 EISADM

-1380 RLDF
+1380 RINF